1 MTALPQQVVFPLSL
15 GDRTVAPSVASALSR
30 VVGDEPGCVDQTA
43 RMLDEEHLLGT
54 AMMPDPL
61 PAARAVR
68 EAVGPLGLDDDA
80 RRVLLVA
87 SVAVV
92 DRTDVLLA
100 ASGIDI
106 DTLMAGP
113 AGRHLHLVGGRFRF
127 HHPRIRSIVHEDAD
141 LATRTAAHVA
151 LSAVHRKADEPL
163 IAIWHTSLSTLAG
176 DPLLADG
183 LVELAEQHLA
193 RGDVHRAHEVARE
206 AASHGTD
213 RVRARAFAVAG
224 RAALWA
230 GHVHDAVVHL
240 RRATHTSDN
249 GSPPGGATGGAPGAA
264 RALSIALALLD
275 GRPDAVVPEDAC
287 GPDRAALTAAR
298 KTLRLLDG
306 APGDAVT
313 ILSEVA
319 ELAPAR
325 PRPAG
330 SWFDG
335 PDEAMT
341 PLAEAHLRVAQAY
354 LALRLGEITEAA
366 SVLDDAIER
375 LPVALAFGGL
385 GIALARRLDLVREGH
400 LSRQTAVLEAS
411 ISGQVAP
418 VVRAA
423 TLGDRA
429 QTAVFAGRWVEAA
442 TLLGLAAE
450 RGGDDLRRLWLPTPD
465 PVELLVLAGQDR
477 AARRAHERLRLRV
490 LPSVGSDPGGGY
502 TGGPSSSALA
512 GSGTGTGFAGG
523 PVRRRRLD
531 LARAEL
537 ALADASG
544 VNRARERA
552 VEASLRVGSTFE
564 RGLTE
569 LVAARAFARLGL
581 PGEAAAHLLG
591 AHELFEESG
600 AKAWEHIAEQ
610 ALTAP
615 GFLPGAEGRVPAR
628 SAGGV
633 GGGGSVGSVR
643 DLGRV
648 PNGAA
653 GDTTNRVSDLAA
665 RARRDTAGSAAAELA
680 SGPHAPGSSGAGAE
694 EEPCGQWSGLLT
706 ERELDVARL
715 VVQGRTNRQVAA
727 NLYVSVRTVEVHL
740 GRVFRKL
747 GVRSRTELAVL
758 ALRG

>member
-1 MTALPQQVVFPLSL
+1 MTALPQHVVFPLPL
-15 GDRTVAPSVASALSR
+15 GDRNVAPHVARDLARL
-30 VVGDEPGCVDQTA
+30 VGDEPGCADQTA

-54 AMMPDPL
+54 ALMPDPL

-87 SVAVV
+87 AVAVV

-100 ASGIDI
+100 ASGTDI

-151 LSAVHRKADEPL
+151 LADVHRRAGEPL
-163 IAIWHTSLSTLAG
+163 VAMWHTALSTLAG

-193 RGDVHRAHEVARE
+193 RGHVHRAHEVARE
-206 AASHGTD
+206 AASHGTGQ
-213 RVRARAFAVAG
+213 VRARAFAVAG

-230 GHVHDAVVHL
+230 GHVHDAVAHL
-240 RRATHTSDN
+240 RRATHPS
-249 GSPPGGATGGAPGAA
+249 GAGGAPDAA
-264 RALSIALALLD
+264 RPLGVALSLLD
-275 GRPDAVVPEDAC
+275 GRPDAVHPQDAA
-287 GPDRAALTAAR
+287 GTDRSALAAAR

-306 APGDAVT
+306 APAEAAA

-325 PRPAG
+325 PPG
-330 SWFDG
+330 WWFDG

-341 PLAEAHLRVAQAY
+341 PLAEAHLRVAQSY
-354 LALRLGEITEAA
+354 LTLRLGNITEAA
-366 SVLDDAIER
+366 SVLDDAVER

-385 GIALARRLDLVREGH
+385 GIAIARRLDLVTDGH
-400 LSRQTAVLEAS
+400 LSRATTALEES
-411 ISGQVAP
+411 VPGQVAP

-429 QTAVFAGRWVEAA
+429 QTAVLDGRWVEAA

-450 RGGDDLRRLWLPTPD
+450 RGGDELRRLWLPIPD
-465 PVELLVLAGQDR
+465 PVELLVLAGQEH
-477 AARRAHERLRLRV
+477 AARRSHERLRLHA
-490 LPSVGSDPGGGY
+490 LPSVGSGAVGGAGLPGGQ
-502 TGGPSSSALA
+502 
-512 GSGTGTGFAGG
+512 
-523 PVRRRRLD
+523 VRRRLD

-581 PGEAAAHLLG
+581 PGNAAAHLLG

-600 AKAWEHIAEQ
+600 ARAWEHVAEQ
-610 ALTAP
+610 ALKAP
-615 GFLPGAEGRVPAR
+615 GFVPDPEPARTEAQGRPTGVPA
-628 SAGGV
+628 AAV
-633 GGGGSVGSVR
+633 GQQ
-643 DLGRV
+643 
-648 PNGAA
+648 
-653 GDTTNRVSDLAA
+653 
-665 RARRDTAGSAAAELA
+665 
-680 SGPHAPGSSGAGAE
+680 
-694 EEPCGQWSGLLT
+694 EPCGQWTDLLT

-727 NLYVSVRTVEVHL
+727 SLYVSVRTVEVHL

-758 ALRG
+758 AFRG

>member
-1 MTALPQQVVFPLSL
+1 MTALPLQVVFPLSL
-15 GDRTVAPSVASALSR
+15 GDRTVAPHVACELSR

-54 AMMPDPL
+54 ALMPDPL

-87 SVAVV
+87 AVAVV
-92 DRTDVLLA
+92 DRTEVLLA
-100 ASGIDI
+100 ASGINI

-151 LSAVHRKADEPL
+151 LADVHRKADEPL
-163 IAIWHTSLSTLAG
+163 VAMWHTALSTLAG

-213 RVRARAFAVAG
+213 KVRARAFAVAG

-230 GHVHDAVVHL
+230 GHVHDAVTHL
-240 RRATHTSDN
+240 RRATHPSGN
-249 GSPPGGATGGAPGAA
+249 GVAAAGAPDAA
-264 RALSIALALLD
+264 RPLGIALSLLE
-275 GRPDAVVPEDAC
+275 GRPDAVLPDDAC
-287 GPDRAALTAAR
+287 GPDRAAIAAAR
-298 KTLRLLDG
+298 KTIRLLDG
-306 APGDAVT
+306 APGDAAA

-325 PRPAG
+325 TAG

-341 PLAEAHLRVAQAY
+341 PLAEAHLRVAQSY
-354 LALRLGEITEAA
+354 LALRLGDITGAA
-366 SVLDDAIER
+366 SVLDDAVER

-400 LSRQTAVLEAS
+400 LSRPTAALEAS
-411 ISGQVAP
+411 MPGQVAP

-429 QTAVFAGRWVEAA
+429 QTAVFDGRWVEAA

-477 AARRAHERLRLRV
+477 AARRSHERLRLRV
-490 LPSVGSDPGGGY
+490 LPSVGAEPAGGHPSGPGG
-502 TGGPSSSALA
+502 SALSGA
-512 GSGTGTGFAGG
+512 GSGGSGVGSAGGSAGSSLPGGSGISGG

-581 PGEAAAHLLG
+581 PGDAAAHLLG

-610 ALTAP
+610 ALRTP
-615 GFLPGAEGRVPAR
+615 GFVPAP
-628 SAGGV
+628 AG
-633 GGGGSVGSVR
+633 R
-643 DLGRV
+643 
-648 PNGAA
+648 GAA
-653 GDTTNRVSDLAA
+653 GPAGPAGPAGEAGSTAEHAGQV
-665 RARRDTAGSAAAELA
+665 RRLSTGSADEPGEVAGSAVGQEEL
-680 SGPHAPGSSGAGAE
+680 
-694 EEPCGQWSGLLT
+694 CGQWNGLLT

-727 NLYVSVRTVEVHL
+727 SLYVSVRTVEVHL

>member
-1 MTALPQQVVFPLSL
+1 MTAPPRQVVFRLPL
-15 GDRTVAPSVASALSR
+15 GDRTMAPHVACELTR
-30 VVGDEPGCVDQTA
+30 MVGDEPGCVDQTA
-43 RMLDEEHLLGT
+43 RMLDGEHLRGT
-54 AMMPDPL
+54 ALLPDPL
-61 PAARAVR
+61 PAAHAVR

-87 SVAVV
+87 AVAVT
-92 DRTDVLLA
+92 DRTEVLLA
-100 ASGIDI
+100 ASDTDI

-127 HHPRIRSIVHEDAD
+127 HHPRIRSVVHEDAD

-151 LSAVHRKADEPL
+151 LADVHRKADEPL
-163 IAIWHTSLSTLAG
+163 VAIWHTALCTLAG

-213 RVRARAFAVAG
+213 AVRARAFAVAG
-224 RAALWA
+224 QAALWA
-230 GHVHDAVVHL
+230 GHVHDAVAHL
-240 RRATHTSDN
+240 RRATSHVDS
-249 GSPPGGATGGAPGAA
+249 SAGGVGGAA
-264 RALSIALALLD
+264 RSLGIALALLD
-275 GRPDAVVPEDAC
+275 GRPDAVVAEDAS
-287 GPDRAALTAAR
+287 GPDRAVIAAAR

-306 APGDAVT
+306 GPGEAAAV
-313 ILSEVA
+313 LSGVA

-325 PRPAG
+325 PAG
-330 SWFDG
+330 GWFDG
-335 PDEAMT
+335 PSDAMT
-341 PLAEAHLRVAQAY
+341 PLAEAHLRVAQSY
-354 LALRLGEITEAA
+354 LALRLGDITEAA
-366 SVLDDAIER
+366 SVLDDAVGR

-385 GIALARRLDLVREGH
+385 GIALARRLDLVRDGH
-400 LSRQTAVLEAS
+400 LSLPTAALEAS
-411 ISGQVAP
+411 VRGQVAP

-429 QTAVFAGRWVEAA
+429 QTAAFDGRWAEAA

-450 RGGDDLRRLWLPTPD
+450 RGGDELRRLWLPTPD

-477 AARRAHERLRLRV
+477 AARRSLERLRLRV
-490 LPSVGSDPGGGY
+490 LPPVGSGAAS
-502 TGGPSSSALA
+502 PSD
-512 GSGTGTGFAGG
+512 G
-523 PVRRRRLD
+523 PVRRHALD

-544 VNRARERA
+544 ISRARERA

-569 LVAARAFARLGL
+569 LVAARAFARLGR
-581 PGEAAAHLLG
+581 PGDAAAHLLG

-600 AKAWEHIAEQ
+600 AKAWERTTER
-610 ALTAP
+610 ALGAP
-615 GFLPGAEGRVPAR
+615 GLDEPRAQW
-628 SAGGV
+628 AGV
-633 GGGGSVGSVR
+633 
-643 DLGRV
+643 
-648 PNGAA
+648 
-653 GDTTNRVSDLAA
+653 
-665 RARRDTAGSAAAELA
+665 
-680 SGPHAPGSSGAGAE
+680 
-694 EEPCGQWSGLLT
+694 LT

-715 VVQGRTNRQVAA
+715 VVEGRTNQQVAA
-727 NLYVSVRTVEVHL
+727 KLYVSVRTVEVHL

>member
-1 MTALPQQVVFPLSL
+1 M
-15 GDRTVAPSVASALSR
+15 
-30 VVGDEPGCVDQTA
+30 DQTA

-54 AMMPDPL
+54 ALMPDPL

-68 EAVGPLGLDDDA
+68 EAAGPLGLDDDA

-87 SVAVV
+87 AVAVV
-92 DRTDVLLA
+92 DRTEVLLA

-151 LSAVHRKADEPL
+151 LADVHRKADEPL
-163 IAIWHTSLSTLAG
+163 IAIWHTALSTLAG

-213 RVRARAFAVAG
+213 TVRARAFAVAG

-240 RRATHTSDN
+240 RRATHPSGN
-249 GSPPGGATGGAPGAA
+249 VGPAGGAPDAA
-264 RALSIALALLD
+264 RPLGIALSLLE
-275 GRPDAVVPEDAC
+275 GRPDAVLPGDAS
-287 GPDRAALTAAR
+287 GPDRAAIAAAR
-298 KTLRLLDG
+298 KTIRLLDA
-306 APGDAVT
+306 APGDAAA

-325 PRPAG
+325 PPG
-330 SWFDG
+330 WWFDG

-341 PLAEAHLRVAQAY
+341 PLAEAHLRVAQSY
-354 LALRLGEITEAA
+354 LALRLGDVTGAA
-366 SVLDDAIER
+366 SVLDDAVER

-400 LSRQTAVLEAS
+400 LSRPTAALEAS
-411 ISGQVAP
+411 VPGQVAP

-429 QTAVFAGRWVEAA
+429 QTAVFDGRWVEAA

-477 AARRAHERLRLRV
+477 AARRTHERLRLRV
-490 LPSVGSDPGGGY
+490 LPSVGPEATGGHPGGPAG
-502 TGGPSSSALA
+502 SALSGGGSANGSA
-512 GSGTGTGFAGG
+512 GTSLPGGAGISGG

-581 PGEAAAHLLG
+581 PGDAAAHLLG

-600 AKAWEHIAEQ
+600 AKAWEHIAERALQ
-610 ALTAP
+610 ASGFVP
-615 GFLPGAEGRVPAR
+615 GGRV
-628 SAGGV
+628 ST
-633 GGGGSVGSVR
+633 GSTTE
-643 DLGRV
+643 
-648 PNGAA
+648 AA
-653 GDTTNRVSDLAA
+653 GSSTGPAEA
-665 RARRDTAGSAAAELA
+665 QGETAGDPAVGQEEL
-680 SGPHAPGSSGAGAE
+680 
-694 EEPCGQWSGLLT
+694 CGQWNGLLT

-727 NLYVSVRTVEVHL
+727 SLYVSVRTVEVHL

>member
-1 MTALPQQVVFPLSL
+1 MTALPLQVVFPLSL
-15 GDRTVAPSVASALSR
+15 GDRTVAPHVACELSR

-43 RMLDEEHLLGT
+43 RMLDDEHLLGT
-54 AMMPDPL
+54 ALMPDPL

-87 SVAVV
+87 AVAVV
-92 DRTDVLLA
+92 DRTEVLLA
-100 ASGIDI
+100 ASGTDI

-127 HHPRIRSIVHEDAD
+127 HHPRIRSVVHDDAD

-151 LSAVHRKADEPL
+151 LAEVHRKADEPL
-163 IAIWHTSLSTLAG
+163 VAMWHTALSTLAG

-240 RRATHTSDN
+240 RRATHSLDN
-249 GSPPGGATGGAPGAA
+249 GSSPGGAPDAA
-264 RALSIALALLD
+264 RPLGVTLALLD
-275 GRPDAVVPEDAC
+275 GRPDAVLPDEAC
-287 GPDRAALTAAR
+287 GADRAVIAAAR
-298 KTLRLLDG
+298 KTIRLLDG
-306 APGDAVT
+306 APGEAAT

-325 PRPAG
+325 PAG
-330 SWFDG
+330 RWFDG

-341 PLAEAHLRVAQAY
+341 PLAEAHLRVAQSY
-354 LALRLGEITEAA
+354 LALRLGDVTGAA
-366 SVLDDAIER
+366 SVLDDAVER

-400 LSRQTAVLEAS
+400 LSRPTTALEAS
-411 ISGQVAP
+411 VPGQVAP

-429 QTAVFAGRWVEAA
+429 QTAVLDGRWVEAA

-465 PVELLVLAGQDR
+465 PVELLVLAGQER

-490 LPSVGSDPGGGY
+490 LPTVGAESAGGF
-502 TGGPSSSALA
+502 S
-512 GSGTGTGFAGG
+512 GG

-537 ALADASG
+537 ALADAAG
-544 VNRARERA
+544 VSRARERA

-581 PGEAAAHLLG
+581 PGDAAAHLLG

-600 AKAWEHIAEQ
+600 AKAWEHVAEQ
-610 ALTAP
+610 ALRAP
-615 GFLPGAEGRVPAR
+615 ELVPTGAGRPGTPPPGRTPRRVAT
-628 SAGGV
+628 GGP
-633 GGGGSVGSVR
+633 GSQQ
-643 DLGRV
+643 GRAS
-648 PNGAA
+648 GDAA
-653 GDTTNRVSDLAA
+653 GPGPDDAA
-665 RARRDTAGSAAAELA
+665 GEAV
-680 SGPHAPGSSGAGAE
+680 PGTGQD
-694 EEPCGQWSGLLT
+694 EPCGQWNGLLT

-727 NLYVSVRTVEVHL
+727 SLYVSVRTVEVHL

>member
-1 MTALPQQVVFPLSL
+1 MTALPLQVVFPFSL
-15 GDRTVAPSVASALSR
+15 GDRTVAPHVACELNR

-43 RMLDEEHLLGT
+43 RMLDDEHLLGT
-54 AMMPDPL
+54 ALLPDPL
-61 PAARAVR
+61 PAAPAVR
-68 EAVGPLGLDDDA
+68 QAVGPLGLDDDA

-87 SVAVV
+87 AVAVV
-92 DRTDVLLA
+92 DRTEVLLA
-100 ASGIDI
+100 ASGTDI

-127 HHPRIRSIVHEDAD
+127 HHPRIRSVVHDDAD

-151 LSAVHRKADEPL
+151 LAEVHRRADEPL
-163 IAIWHTSLSTLAG
+163 IAIWHTALSTLAG

-240 RRATHTSDN
+240 RRATHAAGT
-249 GSPPGGATGGAPGAA
+249 GSNVGGAADAA
-264 RALSIALALLD
+264 RPLGIALALLE
-275 GRPDAVVPEDAC
+275 GRPDAVLPDDAT
-287 GPDRAALTAAR
+287 GADRAVIAAAR
-298 KTLRLLDG
+298 KTIRLLDG
-306 APGDAVT
+306 APGEASA

-325 PRPAG
+325 PAG
-330 SWFDG
+330 RWFDG
-335 PDEAMT
+335 PSDAMT
-341 PLAEAHLRVAQAY
+341 PLAEAHLRVAQSY
-354 LALRLGEITEAA
+354 LALRLGDITGAV
-366 SVLDDAIER
+366 SVLDDAVER

-385 GIALARRLDLVREGH
+385 GIALARRLDLVRDGH
-400 LSRQTAVLEAS
+400 LSRPTVALEAS
-411 ISGQVAP
+411 VPGQVAP

-429 QTAVFAGRWVEAA
+429 QTAVFDGRWVEAA

-477 AARRAHERLRLRV
+477 AARRSHERLRLRV
-490 LPSVGSDPGGGY
+490 LPPVAPESVSGY
-502 TGGPSSSALA
+502 T
-512 GSGTGTGFAGG
+512 GG

-537 ALADASG
+537 ALADPSG

-569 LVAARAFARLGL
+569 LVAARAYARLGL
-581 PGEAAAHLLG
+581 PGDAAAHLLG

-600 AKAWEHIAEQ
+600 AKAWEHVAEQ
-610 ALTAP
+610 ALKAP
-615 GFLPGAEGRVPAR
+615 ELVPSGTGRATQGEAPRTVSADEARSLDPAR
-628 SAGGV
+628 PGGDP
-633 GGGGSVGSVR
+633 R
-643 DLGRV
+643 
-648 PNGAA
+648 AA
-653 GDTTNRVSDLAA
+653 GEPAGRTPEAA
-665 RARRDTAGSAAAELA
+665 PEAGQ
-680 SGPHAPGSSGAGAE
+680 
-694 EEPCGQWSGLLT
+694 EEPCGQWNGLLT

>member
-1 MTALPQQVVFPLSL
+1 MTALPQQVAFPLAL
-15 GDRTVAPSVASALSR
+15 GDRTVAPHVACELSR

-43 RMLDEEHLLGT
+43 RMLDDEHLLGT
-54 AMMPDPL
+54 ALMPDPL

-100 ASGIDI
+100 ASGTDI

-127 HHPRIRSIVHEDAD
+127 HHPRIRSVVHEDAD

-151 LSAVHRKADEPL
+151 LAHVHRKADEPL
-163 IAIWHTSLSTLAG
+163 VAMWHTALSTLAG

-206 AASHGTD
+206 AASHGTG
-213 RVRARAFAVAG
+213 RVRTRAFAVAG

-230 GHVHDAVVHL
+230 GHVHDAVTHL
-240 RRATHTSDN
+240 RRATQPSTDPSAA
-249 GSPPGGATGGAPGAA
+249 GALDAA
-264 RALSIALALLD
+264 RPLGIALALLE
-275 GRPDAVVPEDAC
+275 GRPDAVLPDDAE
-287 GPDRAALTAAR
+287 GPDRLAIAAAR
-298 KTLRLLDG
+298 RTLRLLDG
-306 APGDAVT
+306 APADAAA

-325 PRPAG
+325 QAG
-330 SWFDG
+330 RWFDG

-341 PLAEAHLRVAQAY
+341 PLAEAHLRVAQSY
-354 LALRLGEITEAA
+354 LALRLGDITGAA
-366 SVLDDAIER
+366 TVLDDAVER

-385 GIALARRLDLVREGH
+385 GIALARRLDLVRDGH
-400 LSRQTAVLEAS
+400 LSRATTALEAS
-411 ISGQVAP
+411 APGQVSP

-477 AARRAHERLRLRV
+477 AARRSHDRLRLRV
-490 LPSVGSDPGGGY
+490 LPSAGPEPGVHTSAVAGAPVTGNGTVPSSLPGG
-502 TGGPSSSALA
+502 A
-512 GSGTGTGFAGG
+512 GISGG

-569 LVAARAFARLGL
+569 LVAARAYARLGL
-581 PGEAAAHLLG
+581 PGDAAAHLLG
-591 AHELFEESG
+591 AHELFQESG
-600 AKAWEHIAEQ
+600 ATAWEHLAEQ
-610 ALTAP
+610 ALRAPAP
-615 GFLPGAEGRVPAR
+615 GSAQRATGEAADARPA
-628 SAGGV
+628 
-633 GGGGSVGSVR
+633 
-643 DLGRV
+643 DL
-648 PNGAA
+648 
-653 GDTTNRVSDLAA
+653 T
-665 RARRDTAGSAAAELA
+665 ARRDPAPADIPGEAG
-680 SGPHAPGSSGAGAE
+680 PGGAQE
-694 EEPCGQWSGLLT
+694 QLCGQWDGLLT

-727 NLYVSVRTVEVHL
+727 SLYVSVRTVEVHL

>member
-1 MTALPQQVVFPLSL
+1 MTVLPLQVAFPLSF
-15 GDRTVAPSVASALSR
+15 GDRTVAPQVACELSR
-30 VVGDEPGCVDQTA
+30 VVGEEPGCVDQTA
-43 RMLDEEHLLGT
+43 RMLDDEHLLGT
-54 AMMPDPL
+54 ALMPDPL

-87 SVAVV
+87 AVAVV
-92 DRTDVLLA
+92 DRTEVLLA
-100 ASGIDI
+100 ASGTDI

-127 HHPRIRSIVHEDAD
+127 HHPRIRSVVHDDAD

-151 LSAVHRKADEPL
+151 LAEVHRKADEPL
-163 IAIWHTSLSTLAG
+163 VALWHTALSTLAG
-176 DPLLADG
+176 DPSLADG

-206 AASHGTD
+206 AASHGAD
-213 RVRARAFAVAG
+213 RVRASAFAVAG

-240 RRATHTSDN
+240 RRATHTADR
-249 GSPPGGATGGAPGAA
+249 GGGVPDVA
-264 RALSIALALLD
+264 RPLGIALALLD
-275 GRPDAVVPEDAC
+275 GRPDAVLPDDAS
-287 GPDRAALTAAR
+287 GGDRAAVAAAR
-298 KTLRLLDG
+298 KTIRLLDS
-306 APGDAVT
+306 APGEAAT

-319 ELAPAR
+319 GLAPAR
-325 PRPAG
+325 PAG
-330 SWFDG
+330 WWFDG

-341 PLAEAHLRVAQAY
+341 PLAEAHLRVAQSY
-354 LALRLGEITEAA
+354 LALRLGDITEAA
-366 SVLDDAIER
+366 SVLDDAVER

-385 GIALARRLDLVREGH
+385 GVALARRLDLVRDGH
-400 LSRQTAVLEAS
+400 LSRPTAALEAS
-411 ISGQVAP
+411 VPGQVAP
-418 VVRAA
+418 VVRAS

-429 QTAVFAGRWVEAA
+429 QTAVFDGRWVEAA

-450 RGGDDLRRLWLPTPD
+450 RGGDDLHRLWLPTPD

-477 AARRAHERLRLRV
+477 AARRSHERLRLRV
-490 LPSVGSDPGGGY
+490 LPSVGGES
-502 TGGPSSSALA
+502 A
-512 GSGTGTGFAGG
+512 GSFSGG

-569 LVAARAFARLGL
+569 LVAARALARLGL
-581 PGEAAAHLLG
+581 PADAAAHLLG

-600 AKAWEHIAEQ
+600 AKAWEHMAEQ

-615 GFLPGAEGRVPAR
+615 GFVPDGAGRAPTGEAARRVAAGSPRSPGSTGPTGPTGEVRPVGGTEGRPPGEQTGEA
-628 SAGGV
+628 APGV
-633 GGGGSVGSVR
+633 GQ
-643 DLGRV
+643 
-648 PNGAA
+648 
-653 GDTTNRVSDLAA
+653 
-665 RARRDTAGSAAAELA
+665 
-680 SGPHAPGSSGAGAE
+680 
-694 EEPCGQWSGLLT
+694 EEPCGQWAGLLT

-727 NLYVSVRTVEVHL
+727 SLYVSVRTVEVHL

-747 GVRSRTELAVL
+747 GVRSRTELTVL

>member
-1 MTALPQQVVFPLSL
+1 MTALPQQVAFPLAL
-15 GDRTVAPSVASALSR
+15 GDRTVAPHVACELSR

-43 RMLDEEHLLGT
+43 RMLDDEHLLGT
-54 AMMPDPL
+54 ALMPDPL

-100 ASGIDI
+100 ASGTDI

-127 HHPRIRSIVHEDAD
+127 HHPRIRSVVHEDAD

-151 LSAVHRKADEPL
+151 LADVHRTADEPL
-163 IAIWHTSLSTLAG
+163 VAMWHTALSTLAG

-206 AASHGTD
+206 AASHGTG
-213 RVRARAFAVAG
+213 RIRARAFAVAG

-230 GHVHDAVVHL
+230 GHVHDAVTHL
-240 RRATHTSDN
+240 RRATQPSTD
-249 GSPPGGATGGAPGAA
+249 PCTTGAPDAA
-264 RALSIALALLD
+264 RPLGIALALLE
-275 GRPDAVVPEDAC
+275 GRPDAVLPDDAE
-287 GPDRAALTAAR
+287 GPDRLAIAAAR
-298 KTLRLLDG
+298 RTLRLLDG
-306 APGDAVT
+306 APADAAA

-325 PRPAG
+325 QAG
-330 SWFDG
+330 RWFDG

-341 PLAEAHLRVAQAY
+341 PLAEAHLRVAQSY
-354 LALRLGEITEAA
+354 LALRLGDITGAA
-366 SVLDDAIER
+366 TVLDDAVER

-385 GIALARRLDLVREGH
+385 GIALARRLDLVRDGH
-400 LSRQTAVLEAS
+400 LSRATTALEAS
-411 ISGQVAP
+411 VPGQVSP

-477 AARRAHERLRLRV
+477 AARRSHDRLRLRV
-490 LPSVGSDPGGGY
+490 LPSAGPEPGVHASAVAGAPVTGNGTAPSSLPGG
-502 TGGPSSSALA
+502 A
-512 GSGTGTGFAGG
+512 GVSGG

-569 LVAARAFARLGL
+569 LVAARAYARLGL
-581 PGEAAAHLLG
+581 PGDAAAHLLG
-591 AHELFEESG
+591 AHELFQESG
-600 AKAWEHIAEQ
+600 ATAWEHLAEQ
-610 ALTAP
+610 ALRAP
-615 GFLPGAEGRVPAR
+615 TSGPAQRATGEEADGA
-628 SAGGV
+628 
-633 GGGGSVGSVR
+633 
-643 DLGRV
+643 
-648 PNGAA
+648 
-653 GDTTNRVSDLAA
+653 
-665 RARRDTAGSAAAELA
+665 ARRDPTPADI
-680 SGPHAPGSSGAGAE
+680 PGETRPGNTPE
-694 EEPCGQWSGLLT
+694 QLCGQWDGLLT

-727 NLYVSVRTVEVHL
+727 SLYVSVRTVEVHL

>member
-1 MTALPQQVVFPLSL
+1 M
-15 GDRTVAPSVASALSR
+15 
-30 VVGDEPGCVDQTA
+30 DQTA
-43 RMLDEEHLLGT
+43 RMLDDEHLLGT
-54 AMMPDPL
+54 ALMPDPL

-68 EAVGPLGLDDDA
+68 EAVGPLGLDDEA

-87 SVAVV
+87 AVAVV

-100 ASGIDI
+100 ASGTDI

-127 HHPRIRSIVHEDAD
+127 HHPRIRSVVHEDAD

-151 LSAVHRKADEPL
+151 LADVHRKADEPL
-163 IAIWHTSLSTLAG
+163 VAMWHTALSTLAG

-206 AASHGTD
+206 AASHGTG

-230 GHVHDAVVHL
+230 GHVHDAVAHL
-240 RRATHTSDN
+240 RRATHPSDPM
-249 GSPPGGATGGAPGAA
+249 SDSETGGAGAPDAA
-264 RALSIALALLD
+264 RPLGIALALLE
-275 GRPDAVVPEDAC
+275 GRPDAVLPDDAS
-287 GPDRAALTAAR
+287 GPDRAAITAAR
-298 KTLRLLDG
+298 RTIRLLDG
-306 APGDAVT
+306 APADAAAL
-313 ILSEVA
+313 LSEVA

-325 PRPAG
+325 PAG
-330 SWFDG
+330 RWFDG

-341 PLAEAHLRVAQAY
+341 PLAEAHLRVAQSY
-354 LALRLGEITEAA
+354 LALRLGDITGAA
-366 SVLDDAIER
+366 SVLDDAVER

-385 GIALARRLDLVREGH
+385 GIALARRLDLVRDGH
-400 LSRQTAVLEAS
+400 LTRATAALEAS
-411 ISGQVAP
+411 VPGQVSP

-429 QTAVFAGRWVEAA
+429 QSAVFAGRWVEAA

-450 RGGDDLRRLWLPTPD
+450 RGGDELRRLWLPTPD

-477 AARRAHERLRLRV
+477 AARRSHDRLRLRV
-490 LPSVGSDPGGGY
+490 LPSVAPDQGAAHPVVTAGTAPTASGSLPGG
-502 TGGPSSSALA
+502 A
-512 GSGTGTGFAGG
+512 GLAGG
-523 PVRRRRLD
+523 PIRRRRLD

-581 PGEAAAHLLG
+581 PGDAAAHLLG
-591 AHELFEESG
+591 AHELFQESG
-600 AKAWEHIAEQ
+600 AKAWEHVAEQ
-610 ALTAP
+610 ALKAP
-615 GFLPGAEGRVPAR
+615 GLAPAPRGPASAPVRPGPA
-628 SAGGV
+628 
-633 GGGGSVGSVR
+633 
-643 DLGRV
+643 
-648 PNGAA
+648 GAA
-653 GDTTNRVSDLAA
+653 GAPVDA
-665 RARRDTAGSAAAELA
+665 RPTGPGPADIPGETSPGVGQEEL
-680 SGPHAPGSSGAGAE
+680 
-694 EEPCGQWSGLLT
+694 CGQWDGLLT

-727 NLYVSVRTVEVHL
+727 SLYVSVRTVEVHL

>member
-1 MTALPQQVVFPLSL
+1 M
-15 GDRTVAPSVASALSR
+15 
-30 VVGDEPGCVDQTA
+30 DQTA
-43 RMLDEEHLLGT
+43 RMLDEEHLVGT
-54 AMMPDPL
+54 ALMPDPL

-68 EAVGPLGLDDDA
+68 EAVGPLGLDDEA

-87 SVAVV
+87 AVAVV
-92 DRTDVLLA
+92 DRTELLLA
-100 ASGIDI
+100 ASGTDI

-127 HHPRIRSIVHEDAD
+127 HHPRIRSVVHDDAD
-141 LATRTAAHVA
+141 LASRTAAHVA
-151 LSAVHRKADEPL
+151 LAEVHRKADEPL
-163 IAIWHTSLSTLAG
+163 IAMWHTALSTLAG

-213 RVRARAFAVAG
+213 RVRSRAFAVAG

-230 GHVHDAVVHL
+230 GHVHDAVVYL
-240 RRATHTSDN
+240 RRATSPSDA
-249 GSPPGGATGGAPGAA
+249 GSSAAGAPDAA
-264 RALSIALALLD
+264 RSLGIALALLD
-275 GRPDAVVPEDAC
+275 GRPDAVVPEDAA
-287 GPDRAALTAAR
+287 GPDRAAIAAAR
-298 KTLRLLDG
+298 KTIRLLDG
-306 APGDAVT
+306 APGEAAA

-325 PRPAG
+325 QPG
-330 SWFDG
+330 WWFDG
-335 PDEAMT
+335 PDEALT
-341 PLAEAHLRVAQAY
+341 PLAEAHLRVAQSY
-354 LALRLGEITEAA
+354 LALRLGNITEAA
-366 SVLDDAIER
+366 SVLDDAVER

-385 GIALARRLDLVREGH
+385 GIALARRLDLVRDGH
-400 LSRQTAVLEAS
+400 LRRPTAALEAS
-411 ISGQVAP
+411 VPGQVAP

-429 QTAVFAGRWVEAA
+429 QTAVFDGRWVEAA

-450 RGGDDLRRLWLPTPD
+450 RGGDELRRLWLPTPD

-477 AARRAHERLRLRV
+477 AARRSHERLRLRV
-490 LPSVGSDPGGGY
+490 LPSVGSDAGGYPAGAGHAGTGHPVSGHAGPGLAGPGMSGGGFS
-502 TGGPSSSALA
+502 GGPM
-512 GSGTGTGFAGG
+512 
-523 PVRRRRLD
+523 RRRRLD

-569 LVAARAFARLGL
+569 LVAARSFARLGL
-581 PGEAAAHLLG
+581 PGDAAAHLLG

-610 ALTAP
+610 ALTTPGFVRESPGQAGPAP
-615 GFLPGAEGRVPAR
+615 GD
-628 SAGGV
+628 
-633 GGGGSVGSVR
+633 GGGRSR
-643 DLGRV
+643 GR
-648 PNGAA
+648 AA
-653 GDTTNRVSDLAA
+653 EAPPRPDAGRP
-665 RARRDTAGSAAAELA
+665 RRDPAGPVPTE
-680 SGPHAPGSSGAGAE
+680 APGEPVVDVGE
-694 EEPCGQWSGLLT
+694 ELCGQWTDLLT

>member
-1 MTALPQQVVFPLSL
+1 M
-15 GDRTVAPSVASALSR
+15 
-30 VVGDEPGCVDQTA
+30 DQTA
-43 RMLDEEHLLGT
+43 RMLDDEHLLGT
-54 AMMPDPL
+54 ALLPDPL
-61 PAARAVR
+61 PAAPAVR
-68 EAVGPLGLDDDA
+68 QAVGPLGLDDDA

-87 SVAVV
+87 AVAVV
-92 DRTDVLLA
+92 DRTEVLLA
-100 ASGIDI
+100 ASGTDI
-106 DTLMAGP
+106 GTLMAGP

-127 HHPRIRSIVHEDAD
+127 HHPRVRSVVHDDAD

-151 LSAVHRKADEPL
+151 LADVHRRADEPL
-163 IAIWHTSLSTLAG
+163 IAMWHTALSTLAG

-240 RRATHTSDN
+240 RRATHAADN
-249 GSPPGGATGGAPGAA
+249 GSSAGGAAAGSALGGAADAA
-264 RALSIALALLD
+264 RPLGIALALLE
-275 GRPDAVVPEDAC
+275 GRPDAVLPDDAT
-287 GPDRAALTAAR
+287 GADRAVIAAAR
-298 KTLRLLDG
+298 KTIRLLDG
-306 APGDAVT
+306 APGEASA

-325 PRPAG
+325 PPGR
-330 SWFDG
+330 WFDG

-341 PLAEAHLRVAQAY
+341 PLAEAHLRVAQSY
-354 LALRLGEITEAA
+354 LALRLGDITGAA
-366 SVLDDAIER
+366 SVLDDAVER

-385 GIALARRLDLVREGH
+385 GIALARRLDLVRDGH
-400 LSRQTAVLEAS
+400 LSRPTAALEAS
-411 ISGQVAP
+411 VPGQVAP

-429 QTAVFAGRWVEAA
+429 QTAVLDGRWVEAA

-477 AARRAHERLRLRV
+477 AARRSHERLRLRV
-490 LPSVGSDPGGGY
+490 LPPVASESVSGY
-502 TGGPSSSALA
+502 
-512 GSGTGTGFAGG
+512 AGG

-569 LVAARAFARLGL
+569 LVAARACARLGL

-600 AKAWEHIAEQ
+600 AKAWEHVAEQ
-610 ALTAP
+610 ALKTP
-615 GFLPGAEGRVPAR
+615 ELVPSGTGRA
-628 SAGGV
+628 
-633 GGGGSVGSVR
+633 
-643 DLGRV
+643 
-648 PNGAA
+648 AA
-653 GDTTNRVSDLAA
+653 GDTLRRITPAA
-665 RARRDTAGSAAAELA
+665 PDDARSLGPARPVGDPRAAGDPRASGELA
-680 SGPHAPGSSGAGAE
+680 GRPQDSAPDAGQ
-694 EEPCGQWSGLLT
+694 EEPCGQWDGLLT

>member
-1 MTALPQQVVFPLSL
+1 MTAPPRQVVFRLPL
-15 GDRTVAPSVASALSR
+15 GDRTMAPHVACELTR
-30 VVGDEPGCVDQTA
+30 MVGDEPGCVDQTA
-43 RMLDEEHLLGT
+43 RMLDGEHLRGT
-54 AMMPDPL
+54 ALLPDPL
-61 PAARAVR
+61 PAAHAVR

-87 SVAVV
+87 AVAVT
-92 DRTDVLLA
+92 DRTEVLLA
-100 ASGIDI
+100 ASGTDI

-127 HHPRIRSIVHEDAD
+127 HHPRIRSVVHEDAD

-151 LSAVHRKADEPL
+151 LADVHRKADEPL
-163 IAIWHTSLSTLAG
+163 VAIWHTALCTLAG

-213 RVRARAFAVAG
+213 AVRARAFAVAG

-230 GHVHDAVVHL
+230 GHVHDAVAHL
-240 RRATHTSDN
+240 RRATSHVDS
-249 GSPPGGATGGAPGAA
+249 SAGGVGGAA
-264 RALSIALALLD
+264 RSLGIALALLD
-275 GRPDAVVPEDAC
+275 GRPDAVVAEDAS
-287 GPDRAALTAAR
+287 GPDRAVIAAAR

-306 APGDAVT
+306 GPGEAAAV
-313 ILSEVA
+313 LSGVA

-325 PRPAG
+325 PAG
-330 SWFDG
+330 GWFDG
-335 PDEAMT
+335 PSDAMT
-341 PLAEAHLRVAQAY
+341 PLAEAHLRVAQSY
-354 LALRLGEITEAA
+354 LALRLGDITEAA
-366 SVLDDAIER
+366 SVLDDAVGR

-385 GIALARRLDLVREGH
+385 GIALARRLDLVRDGH
-400 LSRQTAVLEAS
+400 LSLPTAALEAS
-411 ISGQVAP
+411 VRGQVAP

-429 QTAVFAGRWVEAA
+429 QTAAFDGRWAEAA

-450 RGGDDLRRLWLPTPD
+450 RGGDELRRLWLPTPD

-477 AARRAHERLRLRV
+477 AARRSLERLRLRV
-490 LPSVGSDPGGGY
+490 LPPVGSGAAS
-502 TGGPSSSALA
+502 PSD
-512 GSGTGTGFAGG
+512 G
-523 PVRRRRLD
+523 PVRRHALD

-544 VNRARERA
+544 ISRARERA

-569 LVAARAFARLGL
+569 LVAARAFARLGR
-581 PGEAAAHLLG
+581 PGDAAAHLLG

-600 AKAWEHIAEQ
+600 AKAWERTTER
-610 ALTAP
+610 ALGTP
-615 GFLPGAEGRVPAR
+615 GLDEPRAQW
-628 SAGGV
+628 AGV
-633 GGGGSVGSVR
+633 
-643 DLGRV
+643 
-648 PNGAA
+648 
-653 GDTTNRVSDLAA
+653 
-665 RARRDTAGSAAAELA
+665 
-680 SGPHAPGSSGAGAE
+680 
-694 EEPCGQWSGLLT
+694 LT

-715 VVQGRTNRQVAA
+715 VVEGRTNQQVAA

>member
-1 MTALPQQVVFPLSL
+1 MTALPLQVVFPLSL
-15 GDRTVAPSVASALSR
+15 GDRTVAPHVACELSR
-30 VVGDEPGCVDQTA
+30 LVGDEPGCVDQTA
-43 RMLDEEHLLGT
+43 RMLDDEHLLGT
-54 AMMPDPL
+54 ALMPDPL

-87 SVAVV
+87 AVAVV
-92 DRTDVLLA
+92 DRTEVLLA
-100 ASGIDI
+100 ASGTDI

-127 HHPRIRSIVHEDAD
+127 HHPRMRSVVHADAD

-151 LSAVHRKADEPL
+151 LAEVHRRADEPL
-163 IAIWHTSLSTLAG
+163 IAMWHTALSTLAG

-240 RRATHTSDN
+240 RRAAHAADT
-249 GSPPGGATGGAPGAA
+249 APTPDGTPDAA
-264 RALSIALALLD
+264 RPLGIALALLD
-275 GRPDAVVPEDAC
+275 GRPDAVVPGDAC
-287 GPDRAALTAAR
+287 GVDRAAIAAAR
-298 KTLRLLDG
+298 KTIRMLDG
-306 APGDAVT
+306 APGEATT
-313 ILSEVA
+313 IMSDVA

-325 PRPAG
+325 PP
-330 SWFDG
+330 SWWFDG
-335 PDEAMT
+335 PSDAMT
-341 PLAEAHLRVAQAY
+341 PLAEAHLRVAQSY
-354 LALRLGEITEAA
+354 LALRLGDITGAA
-366 SVLDDAIER
+366 SVLDDAVER

-400 LSRQTAVLEAS
+400 LSRPTAALEAS
-411 ISGQVAP
+411 VPGQVAP

-429 QTAVFAGRWVEAA
+429 QTAVFDGRWVEAA

-477 AARRAHERLRLRV
+477 AARRSHERLRLRV
-490 LPSVGSDPGGGY
+490 LPTVGPES
-502 TGGPSSSALA
+502 TGGFS
-512 GSGTGTGFAGG
+512 GG

-544 VNRARERA
+544 INRARERA

-581 PGEAAAHLLG
+581 PGDAAAHLLG

-600 AKAWEHIAEQ
+600 AKAWEHVAEQ
-610 ALTAP
+610 ALKSP
-615 GFLPGAEGRVPAR
+615 GFVPAGTGQTVSR
-628 SAGGV
+628 TPDEPTGEPATGV
-633 GGGGSVGSVR
+633 GQE
-643 DLGRV
+643 
-648 PNGAA
+648 
-653 GDTTNRVSDLAA
+653 
-665 RARRDTAGSAAAELA
+665 EL
-680 SGPHAPGSSGAGAE
+680 
-694 EEPCGQWSGLLT
+694 CGQWNDLLT

-727 NLYVSVRTVEVHL
+727 SLYVSVRTVEVHL

>member
-1 MTALPQQVVFPLSL
+1 MTALPLQVVFPLSL
-15 GDRTVAPSVASALSR
+15 GDRTVAPHVACELSR

-54 AMMPDPL
+54 ALMPDPL

-80 RRVLLVA
+80 RRVLLIA
-87 SVAVV
+87 AVAVV
-92 DRTDVLLA
+92 DRTEVLLA
-100 ASGIDI
+100 ASGINI

-151 LSAVHRKADEPL
+151 LADVHRKADEPL
-163 IAIWHTSLSTLAG
+163 VAMWHTALSTLAG

-213 RVRARAFAVAG
+213 QVRARAFAVAG

-230 GHVHDAVVHL
+230 GHVHDAVAHL
-240 RRATHTSDN
+240 RRATHPSDN
-249 GSPPGGATGGAPGAA
+249 GSAPGAPDAA
-264 RALSIALALLD
+264 RPLGIALSLLE
-275 GRPDAVVPEDAC
+275 GRPDAVLPDDAC
-287 GPDRAALTAAR
+287 GPDRAAIAAAR
-298 KTLRLLDG
+298 RTIRLLDG
-306 APGDAVT
+306 APGDAAS

-325 PRPAG
+325 PPG
-330 SWFDG
+330 WWFDA

-341 PLAEAHLRVAQAY
+341 PLAEAHLRVAQSY
-354 LALRLGEITEAA
+354 LALRLGDITEAA
-366 SVLDDAIER
+366 SVLDDAVER

-385 GIALARRLDLVREGH
+385 GIALARRLDLVRDGH
-400 LSRQTAVLEAS
+400 LSRPTTALEAS
-411 ISGQVAP
+411 VPGQVAP

-429 QTAVFAGRWVEAA
+429 QTAVFDGRWVEAA

-477 AARRAHERLRLRV
+477 AARRSHERLRLRV
-490 LPSVGSDPGGGY
+490 LPSVGADAPGGHPAAPAG
-502 TGGPSSSALA
+502 SALSGPGA
-512 GSGTGTGFAGG
+512 GTAGGAAGTSLPGGSGIWGG

-581 PGEAAAHLLG
+581 PGDAAAHLLG

-600 AKAWEHIAEQ
+600 AKAWEHIAGQ
-610 ALTAP
+610 ALQTP
-615 GFLPGAEGRVPAR
+615 GLVPSDRVSTGSADDAAEASGET
-628 SAGGV
+628 
-633 GGGGSVGSVR
+633 
-643 DLGRV
+643 
-648 PNGAA
+648 A
-653 GDTTNRVSDLAA
+653 GDPAV
-665 RARRDTAGSAAAELA
+665 GQEEL
-680 SGPHAPGSSGAGAE
+680 
-694 EEPCGQWSGLLT
+694 CGQWNGLLT

-727 NLYVSVRTVEVHL
+727 SLYVSVRTVEVHL

>member
-1 MTALPQQVVFPLSL
+1 
-15 GDRTVAPSVASALSR
+15 
-30 VVGDEPGCVDQTA
+30 
-43 RMLDEEHLLGT
+43 MLDDEHLLGT
-54 AMMPDPL
+54 ALMPDPL

-68 EAVGPLGLDDDA
+68 EAVGPLGLDEDA

-87 SVAVV
+87 AVAVV
-92 DRTDVLLA
+92 DRTEVLLA
-100 ASGIDI
+100 ASGTDI
-106 DTLMAGP
+106 DALMAGP

-141 LATRTAAHVA
+141 LATRTAAHGA
-151 LSAVHRKADEPL
+151 LAEVHRRADEPL
-163 IAIWHTSLSTLAG
+163 VAMWHTALSTLAG

-213 RVRARAFAVAG
+213 QVRARAFAVAG

-230 GHVHDAVVHL
+230 GHVHDAVMHL
-240 RRATHTSDN
+240 RRAAHAA
-249 GSPPGGATGGAPGAA
+249 GSTADGAPDAA
-264 RALSIALALLD
+264 RPLGIALALLD
-275 GRPDAVVPEDAC
+275 GRPDAVVPGDAC
-287 GPDRAALTAAR
+287 GADRAAIAAAR
-298 KTLRLLDG
+298 KTMRMLDG
-306 APGDAVT
+306 APGEAAAV
-313 ILSEVA
+313 LAEVA

-325 PRPAG
+325 PP
-330 SWFDG
+330 SWWFDG
-335 PDEAMT
+335 PSDAMT
-341 PLAEAHLRVAQAY
+341 PLAEAHLRVAQSY
-354 LALRLGEITEAA
+354 LALRLGDITGAA
-366 SVLDDAIER
+366 SVLDDAVER

-400 LSRQTAVLEAS
+400 LSRATAALEAS
-411 ISGQVAP
+411 VPGQVAP

-429 QTAVFAGRWVEAA
+429 QTAVFNGRWVEAA

-450 RGGDDLRRLWLPTPD
+450 RGGDELRRLWLPTPD

-477 AARRAHERLRLRV
+477 AARHSHERLRLHV
-490 LPSVGSDPGGGY
+490 LPTAGPDSAGGFS
-502 TGGPSSSALA
+502 GGP
-512 GSGTGTGFAGG
+512 T
-523 PVRRRRLD
+523 RRRRLD

-569 LVAARAFARLGL
+569 LVAARAYARLGL
-581 PGEAAAHLLG
+581 PGDAAAHLLG

-610 ALTAP
+610 ALKTP
-615 GFLPGAEGRVPAR
+615 GFVPAG
-628 SAGGV
+628 AGG
-633 GGGGSVGSVR
+633 
-643 DLGRV
+643 
-648 PNGAA
+648 
-653 GDTTNRVSDLAA
+653 
-665 RARRDTAGSAAAELA
+665 TAGRAPDEPGDEPAGVGQAGLGQVAGGQAAAAQEDL
-680 SGPHAPGSSGAGAE
+680 
-694 EEPCGQWSGLLT
+694 CGQWDGLLT

>member
-1 MTALPQQVVFPLSL
+1 MTALPLQVVFPLSL
-15 GDRTVAPSVASALSR
+15 GDRTVAPHVACELGR
-30 VVGDEPGCVDQTA
+30 LVGDEPGCVDQTA
-43 RMLDEEHLLGT
+43 RMLDDEHLLGT
-54 AMMPDPL
+54 ALMPDPL

-87 SVAVV
+87 AVAVV
-92 DRTDVLLA
+92 DRTEVLLA
-100 ASGIDI
+100 ASGTDI

-127 HHPRIRSIVHEDAD
+127 HHPRIRSIVHDDAD

-151 LSAVHRKADEPL
+151 LAEVHRRADEPL
-163 IAIWHTSLSTLAG
+163 IAMWHTALSTLAG

-224 RAALWA
+224 RAALWG

-240 RRATHTSDN
+240 RRAAHAADN
-249 GSPPGGATGGAPGAA
+249 VSPADGAPDAA
-264 RALSIALALLD
+264 RPLGIALALLD
-275 GRPDAVVPEDAC
+275 GRPDAVVPGDAC
-287 GPDRAALTAAR
+287 GADRAAIAAAR
-298 KTLRLLDG
+298 KTIRMLDG
-306 APGDAVT
+306 APGEAAT

-325 PRPAG
+325 PP
-330 SWFDG
+330 SWWFDG
-335 PDEAMT
+335 PSDAMT
-341 PLAEAHLRVAQAY
+341 PLAEAHLRVAQSF
-354 LALRLGEITEAA
+354 LALRLGDITGAA
-366 SVLDDAIER
+366 SVLDDAVER

-400 LSRQTAVLEAS
+400 LSRLTAALEAS
-411 ISGQVAP
+411 VPGQVAP

-429 QTAVFAGRWVEAA
+429 QTAVFDGRWVEAA

-477 AARRAHERLRLRV
+477 AARRSHERLRLRV
-490 LPSVGSDPGGGY
+490 LPTVGPESVG
-502 TGGPSSSALA
+502 
-512 GSGTGTGFAGG
+512 GFSGG

-581 PGEAAAHLLG
+581 PGDAAAHLLG

-610 ALTAP
+610 ALQTP
-615 GFLPGAEGRVPAR
+615 GFVPAG
-628 SAGGV
+628 AGE
-633 GGGGSVGSVR
+633 
-643 DLGRV
+643 
-648 PNGAA
+648 
-653 GDTTNRVSDLAA
+653 TTNRTPD
-665 RARRDTAGSAAAELA
+665 DPTGE
-680 SGPHAPGSSGAGAE
+680 PAPGGGQAALGQE
-694 EEPCGQWSGLLT
+694 DLCGQWDGLLT

-727 NLYVSVRTVEVHL
+727 SLYVSVRTVEVHL

>member
-1 MTALPQQVVFPLSL
+1 MTALPQQVVFPLPL
-15 GDRTVAPSVASALSR
+15 GDRTVAPHVACELSR

-43 RMLDEEHLLGT
+43 RMLDDEHLLGT
-54 AMMPDPL
+54 ALMPDPL

-68 EAVGPLGLDDDA
+68 EAVGPLGLDEDA

-87 SVAVV
+87 AVAVV
-92 DRTDVLLA
+92 DRTEVLLA
-100 ASGIDI
+100 ASGTDI
-106 DTLMAGP
+106 DALMAGP

-141 LATRTAAHVA
+141 LATRTAAHGA
-151 LSAVHRKADEPL
+151 LAEVHRRADEPL
-163 IAIWHTSLSTLAG
+163 VAMWHTALSTLAG

-213 RVRARAFAVAG
+213 QVRARAFAVAG

-230 GHVHDAVVHL
+230 GHVHDAVMHL
-240 RRATHTSDN
+240 RRAAHAA
-249 GSPPGGATGGAPGAA
+249 GSTADGAPDAA
-264 RALSIALALLD
+264 RPLGIALALLD
-275 GRPDAVVPEDAC
+275 GRPDAVVPGDAC
-287 GPDRAALTAAR
+287 GADRAAIAAAR
-298 KTLRLLDG
+298 KTMRMLDG
-306 APGDAVT
+306 APGEAAAV
-313 ILSEVA
+313 LAEVA

-325 PRPAG
+325 PP
-330 SWFDG
+330 SWWFDG
-335 PDEAMT
+335 PSDAMT
-341 PLAEAHLRVAQAY
+341 PLAEAHLRVAQSY
-354 LALRLGEITEAA
+354 LALRLGDITGAA
-366 SVLDDAIER
+366 SVLDDAVER

-400 LSRQTAVLEAS
+400 LSRATAALEAS
-411 ISGQVAP
+411 VPGQVAP

-429 QTAVFAGRWVEAA
+429 QTAVFNGRWVEAA

-450 RGGDDLRRLWLPTPD
+450 RGGDELRRLWLPTPD

-477 AARRAHERLRLRV
+477 AARHSHERLRLHV
-490 LPSVGSDPGGGY
+490 LPTAGPDSAGGFS
-502 TGGPSSSALA
+502 GGP
-512 GSGTGTGFAGG
+512 T
-523 PVRRRRLD
+523 RRRRLD

-569 LVAARAFARLGL
+569 LVAARAYARLGL
-581 PGEAAAHLLG
+581 PGDAAAHLLG

-610 ALTAP
+610 ALKTP
-615 GFLPGAEGRVPAR
+615 GFVPAG
-628 SAGGV
+628 AGG
-633 GGGGSVGSVR
+633 
-643 DLGRV
+643 
-648 PNGAA
+648 
-653 GDTTNRVSDLAA
+653 
-665 RARRDTAGSAAAELA
+665 TAGRAPDEPGDEPAGVGQAGLGQVAGGQAAAQEDL
-680 SGPHAPGSSGAGAE
+680 
-694 EEPCGQWSGLLT
+694 CGQWDGLLT

>member
-1 MTALPQQVVFPLSL
+1 
-15 GDRTVAPSVASALSR
+15 
-30 VVGDEPGCVDQTA
+30 
-43 RMLDEEHLLGT
+43 MLDDEHLLGT
-54 AMMPDPL
+54 ALMPDPL

-87 SVAVV
+87 AVAVV
-92 DRTDVLLA
+92 DRTEVLLA
-100 ASGIDI
+100 ASGTDI

-127 HHPRIRSIVHEDAD
+127 HHPRVRSVVHADAD

-151 LSAVHRKADEPL
+151 LAEVHRGADEPL
-163 IAIWHTSLSTLAG
+163 VAMWHTALSTLAG

-206 AASHGTD
+206 AASHGTGPV
-213 RVRARAFAVAG
+213 RVRAFAVAG

-240 RRATHTSDN
+240 RRATHPADS
-249 GSPPGGATGGAPGAA
+249 GPSAVGAPDAA
-264 RALSIALALLD
+264 RPLGIALALLD
-275 GRPDAVVPEDAC
+275 GRPDAVLPDDVC
-287 GPDRAALTAAR
+287 GVDRMAIAAAR
-298 KTLRLLDG
+298 KTIRLLDG
-306 APGDAVT
+306 APGEASAT
-313 ILSEVA
+313 LSEVA

-325 PRPAG
+325 SAG
-330 SWFDG
+330 RWFDG

-341 PLAEAHLRVAQAY
+341 PLAEAHLRVAQSY
-354 LALRLGEITEAA
+354 LALRLGDITGAA
-366 SVLDDAIER
+366 SVLDDAVER

-385 GIALARRLDLVREGH
+385 GIALARRLDLVRDGH
-400 LSRQTAVLEAS
+400 LSRPTAALEAS
-411 ISGQVAP
+411 VPGQVAP

-429 QTAVFAGRWVEAA
+429 QTAVFDGRWVEAA

-450 RGGDDLRRLWLPTPD
+450 RGGDDLHRLWLPTSD

-477 AARRAHERLRLRV
+477 AARRSYERLRLRV
-490 LPSVGSDPGGGY
+490 LPSVGPESVGGF
-502 TGGPSSSALA
+502 S
-512 GSGTGTGFAGG
+512 GG

-569 LVAARAFARLGL
+569 LVAARALARLGL
-581 PGEAAAHLLG
+581 PGDAAAHLLG

-600 AKAWEHIAEQ
+600 AKAWEHVAEQ
-610 ALTAP
+610 ALKTP
-615 GFLPGAEGRVPAR
+615 DFLPGGAGRGAPGSGRATPGSGGAALRRVGPGAPVEGPPAAQGRAAGRSPGEARWTGQTR
-628 SAGGV
+628 SAGETGPA
-633 GGGGSVGSVR
+633 GPAGQTG
-643 DLGRV
+643 D
-648 PNGAA
+648 AA
-653 GDTTNRVSDLAA
+653 GRPPGEPSGEAASDV
-665 RARRDTAGSAAAELA
+665 GQ
-680 SGPHAPGSSGAGAE
+680 
-694 EEPCGQWSGLLT
+694 EEPCGQWNGLLT

-727 NLYVSVRTVEVHL
+727 SLYVSVRTVEVHL

>member
-1 MTALPQQVVFPLSL
+1 MTALPLQVVFPLSL
-15 GDRTVAPSVASALSR
+15 GDRTVAPHVACELSR
-30 VVGDEPGCVDQTA
+30 VVGDEPGCVEQTS

-54 AMMPDPL
+54 ALMPDPL
-61 PAARAVR
+61 PAAPAVR

-87 SVAVV
+87 AVAVV
-92 DRTDVLLA
+92 DRTEVLLA
-100 ASGIDI
+100 ASGVTI

-151 LSAVHRKADEPL
+151 LADVHRKADEPL
-163 IAIWHTSLSTLAG
+163 IAMWHTALSTLAG

-240 RRATHTSDN
+240 RRATHPS
-249 GSPPGGATGGAPGAA
+249 GTGGEPGVAPDAA
-264 RALSIALALLD
+264 RPLGIALALLE
-275 GRPDAVVPEDAC
+275 GRPDAVLPDDAC
-287 GPDRAALTAAR
+287 GPDRAAIAAAR

-306 APGDAVT
+306 APGEAAA

-325 PRPAG
+325 PAG
-330 SWFDG
+330 WWFDG

-341 PLAEAHLRVAQAY
+341 PLAEAHLRVAQSY
-354 LALRLGEITEAA
+354 LALRLGDITEAA
-366 SVLDDAIER
+366 SVLDDAVER
-375 LPVALAFGGL
+375 LPVGLAFGGL

-400 LSRQTAVLEAS
+400 LRRSTAALEAS
-411 ISGQVAP
+411 VPGQVAP

-429 QTAVFAGRWVEAA
+429 QTAVFDGRWVEAA

-477 AARRAHERLRLRV
+477 AAHRTHERLRLRV
-490 LPSVGSDPGGGY
+490 LPPVGADAPGGQP
-502 TGGPSSSALA
+502 GGPI
-512 GSGTGTGFAGG
+512 
-523 PVRRRRLD
+523 RRRRLD

-537 ALADASG
+537 TLADASG
-544 VNRARERA
+544 INRARERA

-569 LVAARAFARLGL
+569 LVAARAYARLGL
-581 PGEAAAHLLG
+581 PGDAAAHLLG

-610 ALTAP
+610 ALQAP
-615 GFLPGAEGRVPAR
+615 GFLPPGPAPAGQAPASAAEATAEA
-628 SAGGV
+628 AGGPAV
-633 GGGGSVGSVR
+633 G
-643 DLGRV
+643 
-648 PNGAA
+648 PE
-653 GDTTNRVSDLAA
+653 
-665 RARRDTAGSAAAELA
+665 EL
-680 SGPHAPGSSGAGAE
+680 
-694 EEPCGQWSGLLT
+694 CGQWDGVLT

>member
-1 MTALPQQVVFPLSL
+1 M
-15 GDRTVAPSVASALSR
+15 
-30 VVGDEPGCVDQTA
+30 DQTA
-43 RMLDEEHLLGT
+43 RMLDDEHLLGT
-54 AMMPDPL
+54 ALMPDPL

-68 EAVGPLGLDDDA
+68 EAVGPLGLDDEA

-87 SVAVV
+87 AVAVV
-92 DRTDVLLA
+92 DRTEVLLA
-100 ASGIDI
+100 ASGTDI

-127 HHPRIRSIVHEDAD
+127 HHPRIRSVVHEDAD

-151 LSAVHRKADEPL
+151 LAEVHRRADEPL
-163 IAIWHTSLSTLAG
+163 IAMWHTALSTLAG

-213 RVRARAFAVAG
+213 QVRARAFAVAG

-230 GHVHDAVVHL
+230 GQVHDAVVHL
-240 RRATHTSDN
+240 RRAAHADD
-249 GSPPGGATGGAPGAA
+249 GSAADGQPDATRPLGM
-264 RALSIALALLD
+264 ALALLD
-275 GRPDAVVPEDAC
+275 GRPDAVVPGDAC
-287 GPDRAALTAAR
+287 GVDRAAIAAAR
-298 KTLRLLDG
+298 KTIRMLDG
-306 APGDAVT
+306 APGEATT

-325 PRPAG
+325 PP
-330 SWFDG
+330 SCWFDG
-335 PDEAMT
+335 PDETMT
-341 PLAEAHLRVAQAY
+341 PLAEAHLRVAQSY
-354 LALRLGEITEAA
+354 LALRLGDITGAV
-366 SVLDDAIER
+366 SVLDDAVER

-400 LSRQTAVLEAS
+400 LSRPTAALEAS
-411 ISGQVAP
+411 VPGQVAP

-429 QTAVFAGRWVEAA
+429 QTAVFDGRWVEAA

-477 AARRAHERLRLRV
+477 AARRSHERLRLRV
-490 LPSVGSDPGGGY
+490 LPTVGPESAGGF
-502 TGGPSSSALA
+502 S
-512 GSGTGTGFAGG
+512 GG

-581 PGEAAAHLLG
+581 PGDAAAHLLG

-610 ALTAP
+610 ALKAP
-615 GFLPGAEGRVPAR
+615 GFVP
-628 SAGGV
+628 
-633 GGGGSVGSVR
+633 
-643 DLGRV
+643 
-648 PNGAA
+648 
-653 GDTTNRVSDLAA
+653 T
-665 RARRDTAGSAAAELA
+665 
-680 SGPHAPGSSGAGAE
+680 GAGETASRAPDEPAGEPAADVTPE
-694 EEPCGQWSGLLT
+694 ELCGQWDGLLT

-727 NLYVSVRTVEVHL
+727 SLYVSVRTVEVHL

>member
-15 GDRTVAPSVASALSR
+15 GDRTVAPNVACELTR

-43 RMLDEEHLLGT
+43 RMLDDEHLVGT
-54 AMMPDPL
+54 ALMPDPL

-87 SVAVV
+87 AVAVV
-92 DRTDVLLA
+92 DRTEVLLA
-100 ASGIDI
+100 ASGTDI

-127 HHPRIRSIVHEDAD
+127 HHPRIRSVVHDDAD
-141 LATRTAAHVA
+141 LASRTAAHVA
-151 LSAVHRKADEPL
+151 LAEVHRKADEPL
-163 IAIWHTSLSTLAG
+163 VAMWHTALSTLAG

-183 LVELAEQHLA
+183 LVELAEQHLT

-224 RAALWA
+224 RASLWA
-230 GHVHDAVVHL
+230 GHVHDAVVYL
-240 RRATHTSDN
+240 RRATNPSVS
-249 GSPPGGATGGAPGAA
+249 GSSAVGVPDAA
-264 RALSIALALLD
+264 RSLGIALSLLD
-275 GRPDAVVPEDAC
+275 GRPDAVVPEDAT
-287 GPDRAALTAAR
+287 GPDRAAIAAAR
-298 KTLRLLDG
+298 KTMRLLDG
-306 APGDAVT
+306 APGEAAT
-313 ILSEVA
+313 ILSDVA
-319 ELAPAR
+319 DLAPAR
-325 PRPAG
+325 TAG
-330 SWFDG
+330 WWFDG

-341 PLAEAHLRVAQAY
+341 PLAEAHLRVAQSY
-354 LALRLGEITEAA
+354 LALRLGNITEAA
-366 SVLDDAIER
+366 SVLDDAVER

-385 GIALARRLDLVREGH
+385 GIALARRLDLVRDGH
-400 LSRQTAVLEAS
+400 LSRPTVALEAS
-411 ISGQVAP
+411 VPGQVAP

-429 QTAVFAGRWVEAA
+429 QTAVFDGRWVEAA

-450 RGGDDLRRLWLPTPD
+450 RGGDELRRLWLPTPD

-477 AARRAHERLRLRV
+477 AARRSHERLRLRV
-490 LPSVGSDPGGGY
+490 LPSVGSDASGYSGGPGGSGGGQSGLSGSGHAG
-502 TGGPSSSALA
+502 TGVPGGSASSGGAGFSGGPI
-512 GSGTGTGFAGG
+512 
-523 PVRRRRLD
+523 RRRRLD

-569 LVAARAFARLGL
+569 LVAARSFARLGL
-581 PGEAAAHLLG
+581 PGDAAAHLLG

-600 AKAWEHIAEQ
+600 ARAWEHIAEQ
-610 ALTAP
+610 ALKTP
-615 GFLPGAEGRVPAR
+615 GFVREPAGR
-628 SAGGV
+628 
-633 GGGGSVGSVR
+633 
-643 DLGRV
+643 
-648 PNGAA
+648 GAA
-653 GDTTNRVSDLAA
+653 GSAGETAGRAA
-665 RARRDTAGSAAAELA
+665 DTAGRAADAAGRARPSPTE
-680 SGPHAPGSSGAGAE
+680 APGEPSGAAVVDAGE
-694 EEPCGQWSGLLT
+694 ELCGQWTDLLT

-727 NLYVSVRTVEVHL
+727 SLYVSVRTVEVHL

>member
-1 MTALPQQVVFPLSL
+1 MTALPQQVVYPLAL
-15 GDRTVAPSVASALSR
+15 GDRTVAPHVACELSR
-30 VVGDEPGCVDQTA
+30 VVGDEPGCVDQTS
-43 RMLDEEHLLGT
+43 RMLDDEHLLGT
-54 AMMPDPL
+54 ALMPDPL

-68 EAVGPLGLDDDA
+68 EAVGPLGLDDEA

-87 SVAVV
+87 AVAVV

-100 ASGIDI
+100 ASGTDI

-127 HHPRIRSIVHEDAD
+127 HHPRVRSIVHEDAD

-151 LSAVHRKADEPL
+151 LADVHRRADEPL
-163 IAIWHTSLSTLAG
+163 VAMWHTALSTLAG

-206 AASHGTD
+206 AASHGTG

-230 GHVHDAVVHL
+230 GHVHDAVAHL
-240 RRATHTSDN
+240 RRATHPSGT
-249 GSPPGGATGGAPGAA
+249 GSSAAGAPDAA
-264 RALSIALALLD
+264 RPLGIALALLE
-275 GRPDAVVPEDAC
+275 GRPDAVLPDDAV

-298 KTLRLLDG
+298 RTLRLLDG
-306 APGDAVT
+306 APADAAA

-319 ELAPAR
+319 ELSPAR
-325 PRPAG
+325 PAG
-330 SWFDG
+330 RWFDG

-341 PLAEAHLRVAQAY
+341 PLAEAHLRVAQSY
-354 LALRLGEITEAA
+354 LALRLGDITGAA
-366 SVLDDAIER
+366 SVLDDAVER

-400 LSRQTAVLEAS
+400 LTRPTTALEAS
-411 ISGQVAP
+411 VPGQVSP

-465 PVELLVLAGQDR
+465 PVELLVLAGQER
-477 AARRAHERLRLRV
+477 AARRSHERLRLRV
-490 LPSVGSDPGGGY
+490 LPSVGQETGSGHPGVAAGAALSGGSPAGSSLPGGAGIS
-502 TGGPSSSALA
+502 GGPI
-512 GSGTGTGFAGG
+512 
-523 PVRRRRLD
+523 RRRRLD

-581 PGEAAAHLLG
+581 PGDAAAHLLG
-591 AHELFEESG
+591 AHELFQESG
-600 AKAWEHIAEQ
+600 AKAWEHLAEQ
-610 ALTAP
+610 TLRAP
-615 GFLPGAEGRVPAR
+615 GLAPVPRGPAGPGAPGASGGPA
-628 SAGGV
+628 
-633 GGGGSVGSVR
+633 
-643 DLGRV
+643 
-648 PNGAA
+648 NAA
-653 GDTTNRVSDLAA
+653 GRGGDGGPSDVTGRREPAA
-665 RARRDTAGSAAAELA
+665 
-680 SGPHAPGSSGAGAE
+680 PAPADIPGESTPGAGE
-694 EEPCGQWSGLLT
+694 ELCGQWDGLLT

>member
-1 MTALPQQVVFPLSL
+1 MTALPQQVVFPLPL
-15 GDRTVAPSVASALSR
+15 GDRTVAPHVACELSR

-43 RMLDEEHLLGT
+43 RMLDDEHLLGT
-54 AMMPDPL
+54 ALMPDPL

-87 SVAVV
+87 AVAVV
-92 DRTDVLLA
+92 DRTEVLLA
-100 ASGIDI
+100 ASGTDI

-141 LATRTAAHVA
+141 LATRTAAHRA
-151 LSAVHRKADEPL
+151 LAEVHRRADEPL
-163 IAIWHTSLSTLAG
+163 IAIWHTALSTLAG

-213 RVRARAFAVAG
+213 QVRARAFAVAG

-240 RRATHTSDN
+240 RRAARAAGT
-249 GSPPGGATGGAPGAA
+249 GSPADGAPDAA
-264 RALSIALALLD
+264 RPLGIALALLD
-275 GRPDAVVPEDAC
+275 GRPDAVVPGDAC
-287 GPDRAALTAAR
+287 GADRAAIAAAR
-298 KTLRLLDG
+298 KTMRMLDG
-306 APGDAVT
+306 APGEAATV
-313 ILSEVA
+313 LGEVA

-325 PRPAG
+325 PP
-330 SWFDG
+330 SWWFDG
-335 PDEAMT
+335 PSDAMT
-341 PLAEAHLRVAQAY
+341 PLAEAHLRVAQSY
-354 LALRLGEITEAA
+354 LALRLGDITGAA
-366 SVLDDAIER
+366 SVLDDAVER

-400 LSRQTAVLEAS
+400 LSRPTVALEAS
-411 ISGQVAP
+411 VPGQVAP

-429 QTAVFAGRWVEAA
+429 QTAVFNGRWVEAA

-450 RGGDDLRRLWLPTPD
+450 RGGDELRRLWLPTPD

-477 AARRAHERLRLRV
+477 AARHSHERLRLHV
-490 LPSVGSDPGGGY
+490 LP
-502 TGGPSSSALA
+502 TAGPEP
-512 GSGTGTGFAGG
+512 AGG
-523 PVRRRRLD
+523 FSAGPTRRRRLD

-569 LVAARAFARLGL
+569 LVAARAYARLGL
-581 PGEAAAHLLG
+581 PGDAAAHLLG

-610 ALTAP
+610 ALKTP
-615 GFLPGAEGRVPAR
+615 GFVPAGAGETAGRAPDEPGAEPAV
-628 SAGGV
+628 GV
-633 GGGGSVGSVR
+633 GQ
-643 DLGRV
+643 
-648 PNGAA
+648 A
-653 GDTTNRVSDLAA
+653 
-665 RARRDTAGSAAAELA
+665 
-680 SGPHAPGSSGAGAE
+680 APGQDE
-694 EEPCGQWSGLLT
+694 MCGQWDGLLT

>member
-1 MTALPQQVVFPLSL
+1 MTALPLQVVFPLSL
-15 GDRTVAPSVASALSR
+15 GDRTVAPHVACELSR
-30 VVGDEPGCVDQTA
+30 VVGDEPGCVDQTV
-43 RMLDEEHLLGT
+43 RMLDDEHLLGT
-54 AMMPDPL
+54 ALMPDPL

-68 EAVGPLGLDDDA
+68 ESVGPLGLDDDA

-87 SVAVV
+87 AVAVV
-92 DRTDVLLA
+92 DRTEVLLA
-100 ASGIDI
+100 ASGTDI

-127 HHPRIRSIVHEDAD
+127 HHPRIRSVVHDDAD

-151 LSAVHRKADEPL
+151 LADVHRKADEPL
-163 IAIWHTSLSTLAG
+163 IAMWHTALSTLAG

-240 RRATHTSDN
+240 RRATYPADT
-249 GSPPGGATGGAPGAA
+249 GSPADGAPDAA
-264 RALSIALALLD
+264 RPLGIALALLD
-275 GRPDAVVPEDAC
+275 GRPDAVLPDDVS
-287 GPDRAALTAAR
+287 GVDRAAIAAAR
-298 KTLRLLDG
+298 KTIRLLDG
-306 APGDAVT
+306 APGEAAT

-325 PRPAG
+325 TAG
-330 SWFDG
+330 RWFDG

-341 PLAEAHLRVAQAY
+341 PLAEAHLRVAQSY
-354 LALRLGEITEAA
+354 LALRLGDISGAA

-385 GIALARRLDLVREGH
+385 GIALARRLDLVRDGH
-400 LSRQTAVLEAS
+400 LSRPTAALEAS
-411 ISGQVAP
+411 VPGQVAP

-429 QTAVFAGRWVEAA
+429 QTAVFDGRWVEAA

-450 RGGDDLRRLWLPTPD
+450 RGGDDLHRLWLPTSD

-477 AARRAHERLRLRV
+477 AARRSYERLRLRV
-490 LPSVGSDPGGGY
+490 LPPVGPESVG
-502 TGGPSSSALA
+502 
-512 GSGTGTGFAGG
+512 GFSGG

-569 LVAARAFARLGL
+569 LVAARSLARLGL
-581 PGEAAAHLLG
+581 PGDAAAHLLG

-600 AKAWEHIAEQ
+600 AKAWEHVAEQ
-610 ALTAP
+610 ALKTP
-615 GFLPGAEGRVPAR
+615 GLVPAG
-628 SAGGV
+628 AG
-633 GGGGSVGSVR
+633 
-643 DLGRV
+643 
-648 PNGAA
+648 
-653 GDTTNRVSDLAA
+653 
-665 RARRDTAGSAAAELA
+665 RA
-680 SGPHAPGSSGAGAE
+680 APGSGGTALRRVAPPTPGETPSSAPVRSTIPSAGDARTTGEAAGRTPSGPTSGPTGEAAPVVGQ
-694 EEPCGQWSGLLT
+694 EEPCGQWNGLLT

>member
-15 GDRTVAPSVASALSR
+15 GDRTVAPHVACELTR
-30 VVGDEPGCVDQTA
+30 VVGEEPGCVDQTA
-43 RMLDEEHLLGT
+43 RMLDDEHLDGT
-54 AMMPDPL
+54 ALMPDPL
-61 PAARAVR
+61 PAAPAVR

-87 SVAVV
+87 AVAVV
-92 DRTDVLLA
+92 DRTEVLLA
-100 ASGIDI
+100 ASGTDI

-113 AGRHLHLVGGRFRF
+113 AGHHLHLVGGRFRF
-127 HHPRIRSIVHEDAD
+127 HHPRIRSVVHDDAD
-141 LATRTAAHVA
+141 LASRTAAHVA
-151 LSAVHRKADEPL
+151 LADVHRKADEPL
-163 IAIWHTSLSTLAG
+163 VAMWHTALSTLAG

-213 RVRARAFAVAG
+213 KVRARAFAVAG

-230 GHVHDAVVHL
+230 GHVHDAVVYL
-240 RRATHTSDN
+240 RRATNPAVS
-249 GSPPGGATGGAPGAA
+249 GSSAVGTPDAA
-264 RALSIALALLD
+264 RSLGIALSLLD

-287 GPDRAALTAAR
+287 GPDRAAIAAAR
-298 KTLRLLDG
+298 KTIRLLDG
-306 APGDAVT
+306 APGEAIA

-325 PRPAG
+325 PAG
-330 SWFDG
+330 WWFDG

-341 PLAEAHLRVAQAY
+341 PLAEAHLRVAQSY
-354 LALRLGEITEAA
+354 LALRLGNITEAA
-366 SVLDDAIER
+366 SVLDDAVER

-385 GIALARRLDLVREGH
+385 GIALARRLDLVRDGH
-400 LSRQTAVLEAS
+400 LSRPTIALEAS
-411 ISGQVAP
+411 VSGQVAP

-429 QTAVFAGRWVEAA
+429 QTAVFDGRWVEAA

-450 RGGDDLRRLWLPTPD
+450 RGGDELRRLWLPTPD

-477 AARRAHERLRLRV
+477 AARRSHERLRLRV
-490 LPSVGSDPGGGY
+490 LPSVGSDTAGSYSGGAGPGGS
-502 TGGPSSSALA
+502 GPSGGGLA
-512 GSGTGTGFAGG
+512 GTGMSGGGGFAGG
-523 PVRRRRLD
+523 PIRRRRLD

-537 ALADASG
+537 ALSDASG

-581 PGEAAAHLLG
+581 PGDAAAHLLG

-600 AKAWEHIAEQ
+600 ARAWEHIAEQ
-610 ALTAP
+610 ALKTPSFVRDPASRPGDGAGRTDNAGRADAP
-615 GFLPGAEGRVPAR
+615 GRV
-628 SAGGV
+628 
-633 GGGGSVGSVR
+633 
-643 DLGRV
+643 D
-648 PNGAA
+648 AA
-653 GDTTNRVSDLAA
+653 GRAVAG
-665 RARRDTAGSAAAELA
+665 RARRDLGAVPAE
-680 SGPHAPGSSGAGAE
+680 APGEPTGVAAVDVGE
-694 EEPCGQWSGLLT
+694 ELCGQWTDLLT

-727 NLYVSVRTVEVHL
+727 SLYVSVRTVEVHL

>member
-1 MTALPQQVVFPLSL
+1 MTALPQQVVFPLPL
-15 GDRTVAPSVASALSR
+15 GDRAVAPHVACELTR
-30 VVGDEPGCVDQTA
+30 LVGDEPGCVGQTA
-43 RMLDEEHLLGT
+43 RMLDDEHLLGT
-54 AMMPDPL
+54 ALMPDPL

-87 SVAVV
+87 AIAVV
-92 DRTDVLLA
+92 DRTEVLLA
-100 ASGIDI
+100 ASGTDI

-127 HHPRIRSIVHEDAD
+127 HHPRIRSVVHGDAD

-151 LSAVHRKADEPL
+151 LADVHRKADEPL
-163 IAIWHTSLSTLAG
+163 VAMWHTALSTLAG

-230 GHVHDAVVHL
+230 GHVHDAVAHL
-240 RRATHTSDN
+240 RRAT
-249 GSPPGGATGGAPGAA
+249 SPTDGDSSAGVPGAA
-264 RALSIALALLD
+264 RALGIALALLD

-287 GPDRAALTAAR
+287 GPDRAAVAAAR

-306 APGDAVT
+306 GPGEAAG

-319 ELAPAR
+319 ELAPTR
-325 PRPAG
+325 PPG
-330 SWFDG
+330 WWFDG

-341 PLAEAHLRVAQAY
+341 PLAEAHLRVAQSF
-354 LALRLGEITEAA
+354 LALRLGNITEAA
-366 SVLDDAIER
+366 SVLDDAVER

-385 GIALARRLDLVREGH
+385 GIALARRLDLVRDGH
-400 LSRQTAVLEAS
+400 VSRPTAALEAS
-411 ISGQVAP
+411 VAGQVAP

-429 QTAVFAGRWVEAA
+429 QTAVFDGRWVEAA

-450 RGGDDLRRLWLPTPD
+450 RGGDELRSLWLPTPD

-477 AARRAHERLRLRV
+477 AARRSHERLRLRV
-490 LPSVGSDPGGGY
+490 LPSVGSDGAGGYPGGF
-502 TGGPSSSALA
+502 S
-512 GSGTGTGFAGG
+512 GG

-544 VNRARERA
+544 VSRARERA

-569 LVAARAFARLGL
+569 LVAARASARLGL
-581 PGEAAAHLLG
+581 PGDAAAHLLG

-610 ALTAP
+610 ALKAP
-615 GFLPGAEGRVPAR
+615 GFAPDPDPFTGPVPVAATGEQSEG
-628 SAGGV
+628 SATGV
-633 GGGGSVGSVR
+633 GHG
-643 DLGRV
+643 
-648 PNGAA
+648 
-653 GDTTNRVSDLAA
+653 
-665 RARRDTAGSAAAELA
+665 
-680 SGPHAPGSSGAGAE
+680 
-694 EEPCGQWSGLLT
+694 EPCRQWADLLT

-758 ALRG
+758 ALRK

>member
-1 MTALPQQVVFPLSL
+1 MTALPQQVAFPLAL
-15 GDRTVAPSVASALSR
+15 GDRTVAPHVACELSR

-43 RMLDEEHLLGT
+43 RMLDDEHLLGT
-54 AMMPDPL
+54 ALMPDPL

-100 ASGIDI
+100 ASGTDI

-127 HHPRIRSIVHEDAD
+127 HHPRIRSVVHEDAD

-151 LSAVHRKADEPL
+151 LADVHRTADEPL
-163 IAIWHTSLSTLAG
+163 VAMWHTALSTLAG

-206 AASHGTD
+206 AASHGTG
-213 RVRARAFAVAG
+213 RIRARAFAVAG

-230 GHVHDAVVHL
+230 GHVHDAVTHL
-240 RRATHTSDN
+240 RRATQPSTD
-249 GSPPGGATGGAPGAA
+249 PCTTGAPDAA
-264 RALSIALALLD
+264 RPLGIALALLE
-275 GRPDAVVPEDAC
+275 GRPDAVLPDDAE
-287 GPDRAALTAAR
+287 GPDRLAIAAAR
-298 KTLRLLDG
+298 RTLRLLDG
-306 APGDAVT
+306 APADAAA

-325 PRPAG
+325 QAG
-330 SWFDG
+330 RWFDG

-341 PLAEAHLRVAQAY
+341 PLAEAHLRVAQSY
-354 LALRLGEITEAA
+354 LALRLGDITGAA
-366 SVLDDAIER
+366 TVLDDAVER

-385 GIALARRLDLVREGH
+385 GIALARRLDLVRDGH
-400 LSRQTAVLEAS
+400 LSRATTALEAS
-411 ISGQVAP
+411 VPGQVSP

-477 AARRAHERLRLRV
+477 AARRSHDRLRLRA
-490 LPSVGSDPGGGY
+490 LPSAGPEPGVHASAVAGAPVTGNGTAPSSLPGG
-502 TGGPSSSALA
+502 A
-512 GSGTGTGFAGG
+512 GVSGG

-569 LVAARAFARLGL
+569 LVAARAYARLGL
-581 PGEAAAHLLG
+581 PGDAAAHLLG
-591 AHELFEESG
+591 AHELFQESG
-600 AKAWEHIAEQ
+600 ATAWEHLAEQ
-610 ALTAP
+610 ALRAP
-615 GFLPGAEGRVPAR
+615 TSGPAQRATGEEADGA
-628 SAGGV
+628 
-633 GGGGSVGSVR
+633 
-643 DLGRV
+643 
-648 PNGAA
+648 
-653 GDTTNRVSDLAA
+653 
-665 RARRDTAGSAAAELA
+665 ARRDPTPADIPGET
-680 SGPHAPGSSGAGAE
+680 GPGNTPE
-694 EEPCGQWSGLLT
+694 QLCGQWDGLLT

-727 NLYVSVRTVEVHL
+727 SLYVSVRTVEVHL

>member
-1 MTALPQQVVFPLSL
+1 M
-15 GDRTVAPSVASALSR
+15 
-30 VVGDEPGCVDQTA
+30 DQTA

-54 AMMPDPL
+54 ALMPDPL

-80 RRVLLVA
+80 RRVLLIA
-87 SVAVV
+87 AVAVV
-92 DRTDVLLA
+92 DRTEVLLA

-106 DTLMAGP
+106 DILMAGP

-151 LSAVHRKADEPL
+151 LADVHRKADEPL
-163 IAIWHTSLSTLAG
+163 IAMWHTALSTLAG

-183 LVELAEQHLA
+183 LVELADQHLA

-213 RVRARAFAVAG
+213 QVRARAFAVAG

-230 GHVHDAVVHL
+230 GHVHDAVAHL
-240 RRATHTSDN
+240 RRATYPSGN
-249 GSPPGGATGGAPGAA
+249 GSTSGAPDAA
-264 RALSIALALLD
+264 RPLGIALSLLE
-275 GRPDAVVPEDAC
+275 GRPDAVLPDDAC
-287 GPDRAALTAAR
+287 GPDRAAIAAAR
-298 KTLRLLDG
+298 RTIRLLDG
-306 APGDAVT
+306 APGDAVA

-325 PRPAG
+325 PPG
-330 SWFDG
+330 WWFDG

-341 PLAEAHLRVAQAY
+341 PLAEAHLRVAQSY
-354 LALRLGEITEAA
+354 LALRLGDITEAA
-366 SVLDDAIER
+366 SVLGDAVER
-375 LPVALAFGGL
+375 LPVAIAFGGL
-385 GIALARRLDLVREGH
+385 GIALARRLDLVRDGH
-400 LSRQTAVLEAS
+400 LSRPTAALEAS
-411 ISGQVAP
+411 VPGQVAP

-429 QTAVFAGRWVEAA
+429 QTAVFDGRWVEAA

-477 AARRAHERLRLRV
+477 AARRSHERLRLRV
-490 LPSVGSDPGGGY
+490 LPSVGTETP
-502 TGGPSSSALA
+502 
-512 GSGTGTGFAGG
+512 GG

-581 PGEAAAHLLG
+581 PGDAAAHLLG

-600 AKAWEHIAEQ
+600 AKAWEHIAGQ
-610 ALTAP
+610 ALQTP
-615 GFLPGAEGRVPAR
+615 GLVPAGRV
-628 SAGGV
+628 STGSTAGGTGAV
-633 GGGGSVGSVR
+633 PGGTGPADGSAEASGET
-643 DLGRV
+643 
-648 PNGAA
+648 A
-653 GDTTNRVSDLAA
+653 GDPAF
-665 RARRDTAGSAAAELA
+665 GQEEL
-680 SGPHAPGSSGAGAE
+680 
-694 EEPCGQWSGLLT
+694 CGQWNGLLT

-727 NLYVSVRTVEVHL
+727 TLYVSVRTVEVHL

>member
-1 MTALPQQVVFPLSL
+1 MTALPQQVVFPLPL
-15 GDRTVAPSVASALSR
+15 GDRTVAPHVACELSR

-43 RMLDEEHLLGT
+43 RMLDDEHLLGT
-54 AMMPDPL
+54 ALMPDPL

-87 SVAVV
+87 AVAVV
-92 DRTDVLLA
+92 DRTEVLLA
-100 ASGIDI
+100 ASGTDI

-151 LSAVHRKADEPL
+151 LAEVHRRADEPL
-163 IAIWHTSLSTLAG
+163 IAMWHTALSTLAG

-230 GHVHDAVVHL
+230 GQVHDAVMHL
-240 RRATHTSDN
+240 RRAAHAA
-249 GSPPGGATGGAPGAA
+249 GTGEPAGVTADAA
-264 RALSIALALLD
+264 RPLGIALALLD
-275 GRPDAVVPEDAC
+275 GRPDAVVPGDAC
-287 GPDRAALTAAR
+287 GVDRAAIAAAR
-298 KTLRLLDG
+298 KTIRMLDG
-306 APGDAVT
+306 APGEAAT
-313 ILSEVA
+313 ALSEVA
-319 ELAPAR
+319 ELAPVR
-325 PRPAG
+325 PP
-330 SWFDG
+330 SWWFDG

-341 PLAEAHLRVAQAY
+341 PLAEAHLRVAQSY
-354 LALRLGEITEAA
+354 LALRLGDITGAA
-366 SVLDDAIER
+366 SVLDDAVER

-400 LSRQTAVLEAS
+400 LSRPTAALEAS
-411 ISGQVAP
+411 VPGQVAP

-429 QTAVFAGRWVEAA
+429 QTAVFDGRWVEAA

-477 AARRAHERLRLRV
+477 AARHSHERLRLRV
-490 LPSVGSDPGGGY
+490 LPTVGPDSAGGF
-502 TGGPSSSALA
+502 S
-512 GSGTGTGFAGG
+512 GG

-581 PGEAAAHLLG
+581 PGDAAAHLLG

-610 ALTAP
+610 ALKAP
-615 GFLPGAEGRVPAR
+615 GFVPAGASETASR
-628 SAGGV
+628 APDEPTGEPATGV
-633 GGGGSVGSVR
+633 GQATPGQE
-643 DLGRV
+643 DL
-648 PNGAA
+648 
-653 GDTTNRVSDLAA
+653 
-665 RARRDTAGSAAAELA
+665 
-680 SGPHAPGSSGAGAE
+680 
-694 EEPCGQWSGLLT
+694 CGQWDGLLT

>member
-1 MTALPQQVVFPLSL
+1 MTALPQQVVFPLPL
-15 GDRTVAPSVASALSR
+15 GDRTVAPHVACELSR

-43 RMLDEEHLLGT
+43 RMLDDEHLLGT
-54 AMMPDPL
+54 ALMPDPL

-68 EAVGPLGLDDDA
+68 EAVGPLGLDEDA

-87 SVAVV
+87 AVAVV
-92 DRTDVLLA
+92 DRTEVLLA
-100 ASGIDI
+100 ASGADI

-141 LATRTAAHVA
+141 LATRTAAHRA
-151 LSAVHRKADEPL
+151 LAEVHRRADEPL
-163 IAIWHTSLSTLAG
+163 IAIWHTALSTLAG

-213 RVRARAFAVAG
+213 QVRARAFAVAG

-230 GHVHDAVVHL
+230 GHVHDAVMHL
-240 RRATHTSDN
+240 RRAAHAAGT
-249 GSPPGGATGGAPGAA
+249 GSPAEAAPDAA
-264 RALSIALALLD
+264 RPLGMALALLD
-275 GRPDAVVPEDAC
+275 GRPDAVVPGDAC
-287 GPDRAALTAAR
+287 GADRAAIAAAR
-298 KTLRLLDG
+298 KTMRMLDG
-306 APGDAVT
+306 APGEAATV
-313 ILSEVA
+313 LGEVA

-325 PRPAG
+325 PP
-330 SWFDG
+330 SWWFDG
-335 PDEAMT
+335 PSDAMT
-341 PLAEAHLRVAQAY
+341 PLAEAHLRVAQSY
-354 LALRLGEITEAA
+354 LALRLGDITGAA
-366 SVLDDAIER
+366 SVLDDAVER

-400 LSRQTAVLEAS
+400 LSRPTTALEAS
-411 ISGQVAP
+411 VPGQLAP

-429 QTAVFAGRWVEAA
+429 QTAVFNGRWVEAA

-450 RGGDDLRRLWLPTPD
+450 RGGDELRRLWLPTPD

-477 AARRAHERLRLRV
+477 AARHSHERLRLHV
-490 LPSVGSDPGGGY
+490 LPTASPES
-502 TGGPSSSALA
+502 
-512 GSGTGTGFAGG
+512 AGG
-523 PVRRRRLD
+523 FSAGPTRRRRLD

-569 LVAARAFARLGL
+569 LVAARAYARLGL
-581 PGEAAAHLLG
+581 PGDAAAHVLG

-610 ALTAP
+610 ALKTPGFVPAGARETARRTPDEPGDEPTAGVGQAAP
-615 GFLPGAEGRVPAR
+615 GQD
-628 SAGGV
+628 
-633 GGGGSVGSVR
+633 
-643 DLGRV
+643 DL
-648 PNGAA
+648 
-653 GDTTNRVSDLAA
+653 
-665 RARRDTAGSAAAELA
+665 
-680 SGPHAPGSSGAGAE
+680 
-694 EEPCGQWSGLLT
+694 CGQWDGLLT

>member
-1 MTALPQQVVFPLSL
+1 MTALPQQVAFPLAL
-15 GDRTVAPSVASALSR
+15 GDRTVAPHVACELSR

-43 RMLDEEHLLGT
+43 RMLDDEHLLGT
-54 AMMPDPL
+54 ALMPDPL

-100 ASGIDI
+100 ASGTDI

-127 HHPRIRSIVHEDAD
+127 HHPRIRSIVHDDAD

-151 LSAVHRKADEPL
+151 LADVHRRADEPL
-163 IAIWHTSLSTLAG
+163 VAMWHTALSTLAG

-206 AASHGTD
+206 AASHGTG

-230 GHVHDAVVHL
+230 GHVHDAVAHL
-240 RRATHTSDN
+240 RRATHPSDAD
-249 GSPPGGATGGAPGAA
+249 SSAAGAPDAA
-264 RALSIALALLD
+264 RPLGIALALLE
-275 GRPDAVVPEDAC
+275 GRPDAVLPDDAT
-287 GPDRAALTAAR
+287 GPDRAAIAAAR
-298 KTLRLLDG
+298 RTVRLLDG
-306 APGDAVT
+306 APADAAA

-319 ELAPAR
+319 ELSPAR
-325 PRPAG
+325 QAG
-330 SWFDG
+330 RWFDG

-341 PLAEAHLRVAQAY
+341 PLAEAHLRVAQSY
-354 LALRLGEITEAA
+354 LALRVGDITGAA
-366 SVLDDAIER
+366 SVLDDAVER

-400 LSRQTAVLEAS
+400 LTRPTTALEAS
-411 ISGQVAP
+411 VPGQVSP

-477 AARRAHERLRLRV
+477 AARRSHERLRLRV
-490 LPSVGSDPGGGY
+490 LPSVGPDPAGGHPGVTPGLSGVAPAASSLPGG
-502 TGGPSSSALA
+502 A
-512 GSGTGTGFAGG
+512 GISGG

-581 PGEAAAHLLG
+581 PGDAAAHLLG
-591 AHELFEESG
+591 AHELFQESG
-600 AKAWEHIAEQ
+600 AKAWEHLAEQ
-610 ALTAP
+610 TLKAPPLAPVARRGPGGPSAEAP
-615 GFLPGAEGRVPAR
+615 GRD
-628 SAGGV
+628 GGV
-633 GGGGSVGSVR
+633 
-643 DLGRV
+643 
-648 PNGAA
+648 A
-653 GDTTNRVSDLAA
+653 DLAA
-665 RARRDTAGSAAAELA
+665 AGRREPGAPPPADIPGESPPAAGQEEL
-680 SGPHAPGSSGAGAE
+680 
-694 EEPCGQWSGLLT
+694 CGQWDGLLT

-727 NLYVSVRTVEVHL
+727 SLYVSVRTVEVHL

>member
-1 MTALPQQVVFPLSL
+1 MTALPQQVVFPLPL
-15 GDRTVAPSVASALSR
+15 GDRTVAPHVACELTR

-43 RMLDEEHLLGT
+43 RMLDEEHLVGT
-54 AMMPDPL
+54 ALMPDPL

-68 EAVGPLGLDDDA
+68 EAVGPLGLDDEA

-87 SVAVV
+87 AVAVV
-92 DRTDVLLA
+92 DRTELLLA
-100 ASGIDI
+100 ASGTGI

-127 HHPRIRSIVHEDAD
+127 HHPRVRSVVHDDAD
-141 LATRTAAHVA
+141 LASRTAAHVA
-151 LSAVHRKADEPL
+151 LAEVHRKADEPL
-163 IAIWHTSLSTLAG
+163 IAMWHTALSTLAG

-230 GHVHDAVVHL
+230 GHVHDAVVYL
-240 RRATHTSDN
+240 RRATSPSD
-249 GSPPGGATGGAPGAA
+249 STAPAAGAPDAA
-264 RALSIALALLD
+264 RSLGIALALLD
-275 GRPDAVVPEDAC
+275 GRPDAVVPEDAA
-287 GPDRAALTAAR
+287 GPDRAAIAAAR
-298 KTLRLLDG
+298 KTIRLLDG
-306 APGDAVT
+306 APGEASA

-325 PRPAG
+325 PPG
-330 SWFDG
+330 WWFDG

-341 PLAEAHLRVAQAY
+341 PLAEAHLRVAQSY
-354 LALRLGEITEAA
+354 LALRLGNISEAA
-366 SVLDDAIER
+366 SVLDDAVER

-385 GIALARRLDLVREGH
+385 GIALARRLDLVRDGH
-400 LSRQTAVLEAS
+400 LRRATTALEAS
-411 ISGQVAP
+411 VPGQVAP

-429 QTAVFAGRWVEAA
+429 QTAVFDGRWVEAA

-450 RGGDDLRRLWLPTPD
+450 RGGDELRRLWLPTPD

-477 AARRAHERLRLRV
+477 AARRSHERLRLRV
-490 LPSVGSDPGGGY
+490 LPSVGSDTSGPY
-502 TGGPSSSALA
+502 TGGPGHTGHAGAGPGAPPAGATMSS
-512 GSGTGTGFAGG
+512 GGFSGG
-523 PVRRRRLD
+523 PMRRRRLD

-569 LVAARAFARLGL
+569 LVAARSFARLGL
-581 PGEAAAHLLG
+581 PGDAAAHLLG

-600 AKAWEHIAEQ
+600 AKAWQHITEQ
-610 ALTAP
+610 ALATP
-615 GFLPGAEGRVPAR
+615 GFVRETPGPVVAASGDGARRAGEAPPRPDAGRPRREPPAR
-628 SAGGV
+628 PVPTEAPAEPSGGPV
-633 GGGGSVGSVR
+633 IDIGE
-643 DLGRV
+643 
-648 PNGAA
+648 
-653 GDTTNRVSDLAA
+653 
-665 RARRDTAGSAAAELA
+665 EL
-680 SGPHAPGSSGAGAE
+680 
-694 EEPCGQWSGLLT
+694 CGQWSDLLT

>member
-1 MTALPQQVVFPLSL
+1 MMTALPQQVVFPLPL
-15 GDRTVAPSVASALSR
+15 GDRTVAPHVACELTR

-43 RMLDEEHLLGT
+43 RMLDEEHLVGT
-54 AMMPDPL
+54 ALMPDPL

-68 EAVGPLGLDDDA
+68 EAVGPLGLDDEA

-87 SVAVV
+87 AVAVV
-92 DRTDVLLA
+92 DRTELLLA
-100 ASGIDI
+100 ASGTDI

-127 HHPRIRSIVHEDAD
+127 HHPRVRSVVHDDAD
-141 LATRTAAHVA
+141 LASRTAAHVA
-151 LSAVHRKADEPL
+151 LAEVHRKADEPL
-163 IAIWHTSLSTLAG
+163 IAMWHTALSTLAG

-230 GHVHDAVVHL
+230 GHVHDAVVYL
-240 RRATHTSDN
+240 RRATSPADS
-249 GSPPGGATGGAPGAA
+249 GSSAAGAPDAA
-264 RALSIALALLD
+264 RSLGVALALLD
-275 GRPDAVVPEDAC
+275 GRPDAVVPEDAA
-287 GPDRAALTAAR
+287 GPDRAAIAAAR
-298 KTLRLLDG
+298 KTIRLLDG
-306 APGDAVT
+306 APGEAAA

-325 PRPAG
+325 PPG
-330 SWFDG
+330 WWFDG
-335 PDEAMT
+335 PDEALT

-354 LALRLGEITEAA
+354 LALRLGNITGAA
-366 SVLDDAIER
+366 SVLDDAVER

-385 GIALARRLDLVREGH
+385 GIALARRLDLVRDGH
-400 LSRQTAVLEAS
+400 LCRPTTALEAS
-411 ISGQVAP
+411 VPGQVAP

-429 QTAVFAGRWVEAA
+429 QTAVFDGRWVEAA

-450 RGGDDLRRLWLPTPD
+450 RGGDELRRLWLPTPD

-477 AARRAHERLRLRV
+477 AARRSHERLRLRV
-490 LPSVGSDPGGGY
+490 LPSVGGDAAGSYPAGAGHAGPGHAISGANGA
-502 TGGPSSSALA
+502 GLA
-512 GSGTGTGFAGG
+512 GSGMSSAGFAGG
-523 PVRRRRLD
+523 PMRRRRLD

-581 PGEAAAHLLG
+581 PGDAAAHLLG

-610 ALTAP
+610 ALTTP
-615 GFLPGAEGRVPAR
+615 GFVREAPAR
-628 SAGGV
+628 QAG
-633 GGGGSVGSVR
+633 
-643 DLGRV
+643 
-648 PNGAA
+648 PPPPP
-653 GDTTNRVSDLAA
+653 
-665 RARRDTAGSAAAELA
+665 AAA
-680 SGPHAPGSSGAGAE
+680 SAPVPTQPRDEQAGAPVVDVGE
-694 EEPCGQWSGLLT
+694 ELCGQWTDLLT

-727 NLYVSVRTVEVHL
+727 SLYVSVRTVEVHL